1 MFYLFRCYFDKSIQI
16 KCFLPL
22 WKNSKI
28 KLNQLVKIMNYL
40 NLLMDVEQISNIV
53 NITCTVLFASIL
65 VILVLC
71 FLRGLLRGWKRG
83 TYNLIFILILVTV
96 ALLTLN
102 PIAKAMGTIDISF
115 IGSPQSV
122 TSGDVTFTFEVTTLQ
137 PTIQDFFVQFFKAS
151 GYAASPKD
159 IVSYSTALS
168 YSVIKLVLIL
178 IDAIL
183 IFTLG
188 LFFIFLMWHIA
199 FKRITPKDKRKKK
212 SLRLV
217 SAFEEVVVGGVALT
231 MFLTPLTGLVN
242 SLAYNANLDK
252 KEADKNEY
260 ASLVYGVLESYK
272 NSVFS
277 NVFFSYAK
285 QDGKQSLDAQLLN
298 FLTETKVDD
307 YSTSLVKEVGSAA
320 NLASTLVNSG
330 LLSLVGGQELSWRL
344 FFASSSIPTVLT
356 YLADMDLVKVA
367 LPVVITILTNMD
379 QTKSILGE
387 DTVNYLSQSN
397 IDWSKELKNLAS
409 IYTKLVDADLFQVLV
424 EEESKTPI
432 FDLSYLFDMFDDEAN
447 KASFNEALDFADTE
461 LSRHLIAGLMYSLC
475 QKDENK
481 KDDDSSTIQLVDF
494 MPKNNEG
501 NIDYS
506 SFASFSWMNE
516 LKIVYDSFYSLVQI
530 NPTQM
535 KEVFDCFG
543 KIETSTSNR
552 KNATGDTSSLIS
564 DQFSKKISNFLI
576 DNIDKVTD
584 PIIGD
589 VTKVD
594 KNGVSTSS
602 NKCLLDSSLLSNAL
616 PEIVPMLENSLKG
629 SVEGIDLSSAQASLI
644 DTSNNKSIRGN
655 FKNEFNSIFSVIKDF
670 AKTTSGKAFIKD
682 IDHMPGINFDPT
694 GKLYSIDSDLVDALA
709 TGLANIDNSL
719 IVKELIPSYVDSLL
733 SNNESL
739 NEFFPSGLNTRVSSL
754 GSEVGKIIRLVGD
767 CPNLIR
773 LASNGSFSSLDS
785 IMDFLK
791 NNGDEMKLLL
801 KTVCSSKLLFAP
813 STQEDDPGISSES
826 IADFINNL
834 TKGFKENLFTAEDIK
849 NAKDSNGSLDNEI
862 DAMVDVLI
870 ELAKSGV
877 ASSLTNLNS
886 SYSDSI
892 NTLSKLDIESTFSKI
907 DESILMKKM
916 LSNLLDEGLN
926 TILGEDKGD
935 VSFNNVTSWKE
946 EGKAIQNII
955 NLASKGLDLSS
966 LDFFSSGELL
976 TKMLKALANSG
987 IFTHEG
993 EYIFPEFLYNKII
1006 NSLDK
1011 TSLEYFADKGAD
1023 LNSLSKEEAT
1033 TVFKES
1039 LVQYKNNKSDF
1050 IDVELNKICSVL
1062 TDISSLGGLDS
1073 ITDLTSDL
1081 SRIKLEKILSNI
1093 ASSSTLGRV
1102 LLYNGMNKA
1111 ISNLPSAG
1119 GISFKKVNCDFFYD
1133 ESTSPDDKKD
1143 EVRNVMHILSLVYD
1157 SGLIKD
1163 GSMDLSK
1170 LNIDSISVEFFL
1182 KPLLT
1187 EIKDSKLFGVNS
1199 ASVVASSDENE
1210 GTLFGDLI
1218 LTLIDK
1224 STLYGDI
1231 GLDANLNGHTN
1242 LTKVKLVNNVTNW
1255 DNEIDS
1261 ICSVLNSLQESPLL
1275 TIGSDGSINV
1285 DTDLLTEPSEFFGYD
1300 EISKNNN
1307 KTKLTDLL
1315 NDITDS
1321 ELLGYALPNKIESI
1335 LFVVEPDES
1344 HSNVNHIV
1352 GDSGFTNDFLWASD
1366 PYFTRTSDGGYDRYS
1381 KAEINNLVDLFYNLS
1396 YCEGLNGDNIKSIDP
1411 THLTKGLE
1419 AMSKCG
1425 IFNSTEGVRE
1435 EDKAVV
1441 SSGPYDYAKTVFI
1454 NSDPLTCFQAVMV
1467 KFINTDSLEPYIYNE
1482 ANKVDKA
1489 ASYTTSQDKV
1499 ISQVKAN
1506 FSERYSSITN
1516 KTTDH
1521 LAELSAFYSA
1531 LLSADEKDMFKSDNK
1546 IDFDNVSSDG
1556 LSILFKAL
1564 DECSFYQD
1572 VIPNA
1577 MYELFKGDTYE
1588 IPGIK
1593 LGRANCFVKYETGFS
1608 ETDWE
1613 NELDL
1618 ICSILPLIRDNKDA
1632 LANAS
1637 TTLEN
1642 LDPLLLR
1649 SLMYDFSES
1658 AIFHYDGNCLN
1669 PDSSDALKGDLT
1681 VFEQLVY
1688 YIYDNSG
1695 LAEKAFS
1702 ISSDGASYLSSTYEN
1717 KLHDRITSFTG
1728 SWMDEINHLTYGY
1741 DGTKE
1746 YGLIFDANRYGLLK
1760 PKTSGTAGE
1769 TSIDLD
1775 KDVLKTLSPTKIKA
1789 LFHDMNGLAIVEDAL
1804 SNTISDLLANT
1815 GLNDKS
1821 IIEFD
1826 IANSTYYD
1834 FSSYYLEENTPS
1846 INKITFDSSN
1856 GKYSFKFKTGEDFT
1870 SKLTINDLGSNKY
1883 EAITKD
1889 LRNPFTLEGVSSGVI
1904 SNVHVYFDTA
1914 IYSLTREQLETKD
1927 IAAIGS
1933 LLESMFTVTNPAT
1946 GEGKYFDFN
1955 DKSTTDPT
1963 RNNDFRDFIHEGHS
1977 TKGILDVLNNSTIYS
1992 AKFNFDG
1999 TDAKVGEDATNTTF
2013 ASRGLVFNNI
2023 LEVTVKFG
2031 TIDVKV
2037 SMASNF
2043 DGSNQYEK
2051 AENITKLFGKFNM
2064 TKEAD
2069 FFDKQIFSSSIFQ
2082 AYLDTADG
2090 ATDSTTFATYNA
2102 VLGGIAKG
2110 SATDP
2115 TLKYVNIIDYLKCLN
2130 SNESNFAKEILAGQ
2144 LDHYMKLNVANI
2156 NRYTV
2161 GGSLSNPL
2169 AARSSFISSTTFT
2182 SFKENNYAKLDENAL
2197 NGLSKMINL
2206 LFDLANSNKAVTYLG
2221 DINDTN
2227 RHYVDLVYLGSIYD
2241 LLVAKGIYVANTND
2255 MFDIKGNT
2263 NYMDGVSGQVFKY
2276 SSVAS
2281 IISAS

>member
-1 MFYLFRCYFDKSIQI
+1 
-16 KCFLPL
+16 
-22 WKNSKI
+22 
-28 KLNQLVKIMNYL
+28 MNYL
-40 NLLMDVEQISNIV
+40 NLLMDVEQVSNIV
-53 NITCTVLFASIL
+53 NITCTALFASIL
-65 VILVLC
+65 VILALC

-102 PIAKAMGTIDISF
+102 PIAKAIGTIDISF
-115 IGSPQSV
+115 IGSPQTV

-137 PTIQDFFVQFFKAS
+137 ATIQDFFVQFFKAS

-188 LFFIFLMWHIA
+188 LLFIFLMWHIA
-199 FKRITPKDKRKKK
+199 FKRFTPKDKRKKK

-217 SAFEEVVVGGVALT
+217 SAFEEVVVGGIALT

-242 SLAYNANLDK
+242 SMAYNADLDK

-285 QDGKQSLDAQLLN
+285 QDGKQSLDTQLLN
-298 FLTETKVDD
+298 FLTETKVED

-330 LLSLVGGQELSWRL
+330 FLSLLGGQELSWRL

-397 IDWSKELKNLAS
+397 VDWSKELKNLAS

-432 FDLSYLFDMFDDEAN
+432 FDLSYLFDMFDNESN
-447 KASFNEALDFADTE
+447 KVAFNEAIDFADTE

-481 KDDDSSTIQLVDF
+481 KDSDPSTIQLVDF

-530 NPTQM
+530 NPVEM

-543 KIETSTSNR
+543 RIETSSSNR
-552 KNATGDTSSLIS
+552 KNASGGAGSLIS
-564 DQFSKKISNFLI
+564 NQFSKKISNFLI

-594 KNGVSTSS
+594 GNGVSTSS

-629 SVEGIDLSSAQASLI
+629 STPGIDLSGAQASLT
-644 DTSNNKSIRGN
+644 DTSYNKSIRGN

-682 IDHMPGINFDPT
+682 IDHMPGINFDPA

-709 TGLANIDNSL
+709 TGLSNIDNSL
-719 IVKELIPSYVDSLL
+719 IVRELIPSYVDSLL

-739 NEFFPSGLNTRVSSL
+739 KEFFPSGINTRLSSL

-801 KTVCSSKLLFAP
+801 NTVCSSKLLFAP
-813 STQEDDPGISSES
+813 STSEDDPGIDSSS

-877 ASSLTNLNS
+877 ASSLSELGS
-886 SYSDSI
+886 SYSSSI
-892 NTLSKLDIESTFSKI
+892 NTLSKLNIESTFSKI
-907 DESILMKKM
+907 DESSLMKKM
-916 LSNLLDEGLN
+916 LSKVLDDGLN
-926 TILGEDKGD
+926 TILGEDRGN
-935 VSFNNVTSWKE
+935 VSFENVTSWKE

-976 TKMLKALANSG
+976 TEMLKALAGSG
-987 IFTHEG
+987 IFVHEG
-993 EYIFPEFLYNKII
+993 EYIFPEFLYNKIV

-1023 LNSLSKEEAT
+1023 LNTLSKEEAT

-1039 LVQYKNNKSDF
+1039 LLQYKNDKDGF
-1050 IDVELNKICSVL
+1050 IGANGELNKICDVL
-1062 TDISSLGGLDS
+1062 KGISSLGGLDS
-1073 ITDLTSDL
+1073 LTDLTSDL
-1081 SRIKLEKILSNI
+1081 SRIKLEKILKNI

-1111 ISNLPSAG
+1111 ISNLPSAE
-1119 GISFKKVNCDFFYD
+1119 GIHFSKANCDFFYN
-1133 ESTSPDDKKD
+1133 EFTTAKQKED
-1143 EVRNVMHILSLVYD
+1143 EVRNVMNILSLVYD

-1170 LNIDSISVEFFL
+1170 LNIDSISVDFFL
-1182 KPLLT
+1182 KPLLDG
-1187 EIKDSKLFGVNS
+1187 IKDSRILGVNS

-1224 STLYGDI
+1224 STLYDLSYYSNLEASKDDKVPALTKKN
-1231 GLDANLNGHTN
+1231 GLDEHINSHTT
-1242 LTKVKLVNNVTNW
+1242 LTKVSIVNGVGVTSW
-1255 DNEIDS
+1255 DKEIES
-1261 ICSVLNSLQESPLL
+1261 ICDILKGLQDSPMLDGTNINTSLLSKP
-1275 TIGSDGSINV
+1275 SD
-1285 DTDLLTEPSEFFGYD
+1285 FFGYD
-1300 EISKNNN
+1300 N
-1307 KTKLTDLL
+1307 KEKSANRDNLEDLL
-1315 NDITDS
+1315 TKISNS
-1321 ELLGYALPNKIESI
+1321 KLLGYALPNKIETI
-1335 LFVVEPDES
+1335 LFRVGPDGQ
-1344 HSNVNHIV
+1344 HFNVNHIV
-1352 GDSGFTNDFLWASD
+1352 GNAAFKNDFLWASD
-1366 PYFTRTSDGGYDRYS
+1366 PYFTRTVDGKNYERYS
-1381 KAEINNLVDLFYNLS
+1381 NVEINNLVDLFYNLS
-1396 YCEGLNGDNIKSIDP
+1396 YCDGLDGNNLKSIDP
-1411 THLTKGLE
+1411 THLTKGLK
-1419 AMSKCG
+1419 AMSKTG
-1425 IFNSTEGVRE
+1425 VFNSKEGVRE
-1435 EDKAVV
+1435 EDKTGTIYYEYTSPYGRLDVV
-1441 SSGPYDYAKTVFI
+1441 KLFDENKM
-1454 NSDPLTCFQAVMV
+1454 TCFQAVMS
-1467 KFINTDSLEPYIYNE
+1467 KFVDTDSLHDYLWNS
-1482 ANKVDKA
+1482 ANPGDT
-1489 ASYTTSQDKV
+1489 SYTSINDKV
-1499 ISQVKAN
+1499 IGLVKNVFKNKYDSGN
-1506 FSERYSSITN
+1506 FIESD
-1516 KTTDH
+1516 KKLD
-1521 LAELSAFYSA
+1521 ELSKFYSD
-1531 LLSADEKDMFKSDNK
+1531 LLNADEKDIFKSDNT
-1546 IDFDNVSSDG
+1546 IDFDNVSSEG
-1556 LSILFKAL
+1556 LSALFKAL
-1564 DECSFYQD
+1564 NKCSFYQD

-1577 MYELFKGDTYE
+1577 MYELFQGTTYE
-1588 IPGIK
+1588 IPGID
-1593 LGRANCFVKYETGFS
+1593 LARANCFVKYKTSSNPGLSNEEWAG
-1608 ETDWE
+1608 
-1613 NELDL
+1613 ELDL
-1618 ICSILPLIRDNKDA
+1618 ICSILPLIRDNKTA

-1637 TTLEN
+1637 KTLEN

-1658 AIFHYDGNCLN
+1658 YVFHNNGDCLN
-1669 PDSSDALKGDLT
+1669 EGTSGDLKDDLT

-1702 ISSDGASYLSSTYEN
+1702 ISSDGAKYLDSIGTNPKYTYKN
-1717 KLHDRITSFTG
+1717 KLHDRIISFTG

-1746 YGLIFDANRYGLLK
+1746 YGLIYDANRHQLLK
-1760 PKTSGTAGE
+1760 KTGSSSNGP
-1769 TSIDLD
+1769 IDIS
-1775 KDVLKTLSPTKIKA
+1775 KDTLKTLEPEKITD

-1804 SNTISDLLANT
+1804 SDTLSDLLENT

-1826 IANSTYYD
+1826 MLNSTSYD
-1834 FSSYYLEENTPS
+1834 FSDYYLEENTPS
-1846 INKITFDSSN
+1846 INRITFDSSN
-1856 GKYSFKFKTGEDFT
+1856 GKYSVKFITGEELNPV
-1870 SKLTINDLGSNKY
+1870 LTVNDLGSNKY
-1883 EAITKD
+1883 EVITKD
-1889 LRNPFTLEGVSSGVI
+1889 LRNPFTLEGVEGGVI

-1914 IYSLTREQLETKD
+1914 IYSLTREQLAKKD

-1933 LLESMFTVTNPAT
+1933 LLKDMYDPASH
-1946 GEGKYFDFN
+1946 KYFDFN
-1955 DKSTTDPT
+1955 AKSTIDTT
-1963 RNNDFRDFIHEGHS
+1963 RNKDFRDFRHEGHS
-1977 TKGILDVLNNSTIYS
+1977 TKGIFDLLKDSTIYS
-1992 AKFNFDG
+1992 GEFNFDG
-1999 TDAKVGEDATNTTF
+1999 TSVKVGGDATKTTF
-2013 ASRGLVFNNI
+2013 ASRGLVFDNI
-2023 LEVTVKFG
+2023 LEVTVDFNE
-2031 TIDVKV
+2031 TKV
-2037 SMASNF
+2037 PVSLASNF
-2043 DGSNQYEK
+2043 DGANKYKKSEK
-2051 AENITKLFGKFNM
+2051 ITEIFGKSNM
-2064 TKEAD
+2064 ADEAK
-2069 FFDKQIFSSSIFQ
+2069 FFDEQIFSSSIFQ
-2082 AYLDTADG
+2082 AYLDTAST
-2090 ATDSTTFATYNA
+2090 AADSATFATYNG
-2102 VLGGIAKG
+2102 VLGAIAKG
-2110 SATDP
+2110 NATDP
-2115 TLKYVNIIDYLKCLN
+2115 TLKDVNIINYLKDFN
-2130 SNESNFAKEILAGQ
+2130 NYDSNLGKELLAGQ
-2144 LDHYMKLNVANI
+2144 LDHYMELNVANI
-2156 NRYTV
+2156 NRYALG

-2182 SFKENNYAKLDENAL
+2182 SFKENNYAKLDEIAL
-2197 NGLSKMINL
+2197 NGLSSMINL
-2206 LFDLANSNKAVTYLG
+2206 LYDLFDKTGSVKDYSYLG
-2221 DINDTN
+2221 KIKDSN

-2241 LLVAKGIYVANTND
+2241 ILATKGIYTANKND
-2255 MFDIKGNT
+2255 MFDLNNPT
-2263 NYMDGVSGQVFKY
+2263 NYFKDASGKVFSY

>member
-1 MFYLFRCYFDKSIQI
+1 
-16 KCFLPL
+16 
-22 WKNSKI
+22 
-28 KLNQLVKIMNYL
+28 MNYL
-40 NLLMDVEQISNIV
+40 NLLMDVEQINNIV
-53 NITCTVLFASIL
+53 NITCTALFASIL

-102 PIAKAMGTIDISF
+102 PIAKAIGTIDISF
-115 IGSPQSV
+115 IGSPQTV

-137 PTIQDFFVQFFKAS
+137 LTIQDFFVQFFKAS

-188 LFFIFLMWHIA
+188 SLFIFLMWHIV
-199 FKRITPKDKRKKK
+199 FKRFTPKDKRKKK

-242 SLAYNANLDK
+242 SMAYNADLDK

-285 QDGKQSLDAQLLN
+285 QDGKQSLDTQLLN
-298 FLTETKVDD
+298 FLTETKVED

-330 LLSLVGGQELSWRL
+330 FLSLLGGQELSWRL

-397 IDWSKELKNLAS
+397 VDWSKELKNLAS

-432 FDLSYLFDMFDDEAN
+432 FDLSYLFDMFDDESN
-447 KASFNEALDFADTE
+447 KVAFNEALDFADTE
-461 LSRHLIAGLMYSLC
+461 LSKHIIAGLMYSLC

-481 KDDDSSTIQLVDF
+481 KDSDPSTIQLVDF
-494 MPKNNEG
+494 MPKNSEG

-530 NPTQM
+530 NPEEM

-543 KIETSTSNR
+543 RIETSTSNR
-552 KNATGDTSSLIS
+552 KNASGGAASLIS

-576 DNIDKVTD
+576 DNIDKITD

-594 KNGVSTSS
+594 GNGVSTSS

-629 SVEGIDLSSAQASLI
+629 SIKGIDLSSAQSSLI

-670 AKTTSGKAFIKD
+670 VKTTSGKAFIKD
-682 IDHMPGINFDPT
+682 IDHMPGINFDPA

-709 TGLANIDNSL
+709 TGLSNIDNSL

-733 SNNESL
+733 SSNESL
-739 NEFFPSGLNTRVSSL
+739 KEFFPSGINTRLSSL

-813 STQEDDPGISSES
+813 STSEDDPGIDSSS

-877 ASSLTNLNS
+877 ASSLSELGS
-886 SYSDSI
+886 SYSSSI
-892 NTLSKLDIESTFSKI
+892 NTLSKLNIESTFSKI
-907 DESILMKKM
+907 DESSLMKKM
-916 LSNLLDEGLN
+916 LSNVLDDGLN
-926 TILGEDKGD
+926 TILGEDRGN
-935 VSFNNVTSWKE
+935 VSFENVTSWKE

-976 TKMLKALANSG
+976 TEMLKALAGSG

-1023 LNSLSKEEAT
+1023 LNTLSKEEAT

-1039 LVQYKNNKSDF
+1039 LLQYKNNKDGF
-1050 IDVELNKICSVL
+1050 IGDELNKICDVL
-1062 TDISSLGGLDS
+1062 KGISSLGGLDS
-1073 ITDLTSDL
+1073 LTDLTSDL
-1081 SRIKLEKILSNI
+1081 SRIKLEKILKNI

-1119 GISFKKVNCDFFYD
+1119 GIHFSKTNCDFFYN
-1133 ESTSPDDKKD
+1133 ESTTAKDKIA
-1143 EVRNVMHILSLVYD
+1143 EVSNVMNILSLVYD

-1182 KPLLT
+1182 NPLLNG
-1187 EIKDSKLFGVNS
+1187 IKDSKILGVNS
-1199 ASVVASSDENE
+1199 ASVVASSNENE

-1224 STLYGDI
+1224 STLYGDS
-1231 GLDANLNGHTN
+1231 GLDANINRYTN

-1255 DNEIDS
+1255 NDEIDN
-1261 ICSVLNSLQESPLL
+1261 ICKVLSNLQESPLL
-1275 TIGSDGSINV
+1275 KIGSDGSINV
-1285 DTDLLTEPSEFFGYD
+1285 DTDLLAKPGEFFGYD
-1300 EISKNNN
+1300 ETTKANN
-1307 KTKLTDLL
+1307 KTKLADLL
-1315 NDITDS
+1315 NNITDS

-1335 LFVVEPDES
+1335 LFVVQSDGS

-1352 GDSGFTNDFLWASD
+1352 GDSEFTNDFLWASD
-1366 PYFTRTSDGGYDRYS
+1366 PYFTRTADGSYNRYS
-1381 KAEINNLVDLFYNLS
+1381 KDEINNLVDLFYNLS

-1425 IFNSTEGVRE
+1425 IFNFTAGVRE
-1435 EDKAVV
+1435 EDKAVIN
-1441 SSGPYDYAKTVFI
+1441 SGPYDYAKKVFI

-1467 KFINTDSLEPYIYNE
+1467 RFINTDSLEPYIYNPD
-1482 ANKVDKA
+1482 NPVDKGA
-1489 ASYTTSQDKV
+1489 AYSTSIEKV
-1499 ISQVKAN
+1499 ISQVKTS

-1516 KTTDH
+1516 KTTSH
-1521 LAELSAFYSA
+1521 LDELSKFYSD
-1531 LLSADEKDMFKSDNK
+1531 LLSADEKDIFKSDNT
-1546 IDFDNVSSDG
+1546 IDFDNVSSEG
-1556 LSILFKAL
+1556 LSALFKAL
-1564 DECSFYQD
+1564 NKCSFYQD

-1577 MYELFKGDTYE
+1577 MYELFQGTTYE
-1588 IPGIK
+1588 IPGID
-1593 LGRANCFVKYETGFS
+1593 LARANCFVKYKISSNPGLSDEEWAG
-1608 ETDWE
+1608 
-1613 NELDL
+1613 ELDL
-1618 ICSILPLIRDNKDA
+1618 ICSILPLIRDNKTA

-1637 TTLEN
+1637 KTLEN

-1658 AIFHYDGNCLN
+1658 YVFHNNGVCLN
-1669 PDSSDALKGDLT
+1669 EGTSGDLKDDLT

-1702 ISSDGASYLSSTYEN
+1702 ISSDGAKYLDSIGTNPKYTYKN
-1717 KLHDRITSFTG
+1717 KLHDRIISFTG

-1746 YGLIFDANRYGLLK
+1746 YGLIYDANRHQLLK
-1760 PKTSGTAGE
+1760 KTGSSSNGP
-1769 TSIDLD
+1769 IDIS
-1775 KDVLKTLSPTKIKA
+1775 KDTLKTLEPEKITD
-1789 LFHDMNGLAIVEDAL
+1789 LFNDMNGLAIVEDAL
-1804 SNTISDLLANT
+1804 SDTLSDLLENT

-1826 IANSTYYD
+1826 MLNSTSYD
-1834 FSSYYLEENTPS
+1834 FSDYYLEENTPS
-1846 INKITFDSSN
+1846 INRITFDSSN
-1856 GKYSFKFKTGEDFT
+1856 GKYSVKFITGEELNPV
-1870 SKLTINDLGSNKY
+1870 LTVNDLGSNKY
-1883 EAITKD
+1883 EVITKD
-1889 LRNPFTLEGVSSGVI
+1889 LRNPFTLEGVEGGVI

-1914 IYSLTREQLETKD
+1914 IYSLTREQLAKKD

-1933 LLESMFTVTNPAT
+1933 LLKDMYDPKKHE
-1946 GEGKYFDFN
+1946 YFDFN
-1955 DKSTTDPT
+1955 AKSTIDTT
-1963 RNNDFRDFIHEGHS
+1963 RNKDFRDFRHEGHS
-1977 TKGILDVLNNSTIYS
+1977 TKGIFDLLKDSTIYS
-1992 AKFNFDG
+1992 GEFNFDG
-1999 TDAKVGEDATNTTF
+1999 TDVKVGRDATKTTF

-2023 LEVTVKFG
+2023 LEVTVDFNE
-2031 TIDVKV
+2031 TKV
-2037 SMASNF
+2037 PVSLASNF
-2043 DGSNQYEK
+2043 DGANKYKKSEK
-2051 AENITKLFGKFNM
+2051 ITEIFGKSNM
-2064 TKEAD
+2064 ADEAK
-2069 FFDKQIFSSSIFQ
+2069 FFDEQIFSSSIFQ

-2090 ATDSTTFATYNA
+2090 ATDSGTFAACN
-2102 VLGGIAKG
+2102 VILGGIAMGG
-2110 SATDP
+2110 SDDLKNVNIVNY
-2115 TLKYVNIIDYLKCLN
+2115 LKYLN

-2156 NRYTV
+2156 NRYTH
-2161 GGSLSNPL
+2161 GGSLSNPS
-2169 AARSSFISSTTFT
+2169 ASRYSFISSTTFT
-2182 SFKENNYAKLDENAL
+2182 PFKENNYAQLNDETL
-2197 NGLSKMINL
+2197 TGLSKMINL
-2206 LFDLANSNKAVTYLG
+2206 LYDLVKSNKNISYLNEI
-2221 DINDTN
+2221 DAYNSKN

-2241 LLVAKGIYVANTND
+2241 AITAKGMYTANTND

-2263 NYMDGVSGQVFKY
+2263 NYMDGISGKEFSY
-2276 SSVAS
+2276 SNVAS
-2281 IISAS
+2281 VISAS

>member
-1 MFYLFRCYFDKSIQI
+1 
-16 KCFLPL
+16 
-22 WKNSKI
+22 
-28 KLNQLVKIMNYL
+28 MNYL
-40 NLLMDVEQISNIV
+40 NLLIDVEQISNIV

-83 TYNLIFILILVTV
+83 TYNLIFILILVTI

-102 PIAKAMGTIDISF
+102 PIAKAIGTMDISF
-115 IGSPQSV
+115 IGSPQTV

-188 LFFIFLMWHIA
+188 LLFIFLMWHIA

-217 SAFEEVVVGGVALT
+217 SAFEEVVVGGIALT

-242 SLAYNANLDK
+242 SMAYNVNLDK

-285 QDGKQSLDAQLLN
+285 QDGKQSLDTQLLN
-298 FLTETKVDD
+298 FLTETKVED

-330 LLSLVGGQELSWRL
+330 FLSLLGGQELSWRL

-397 IDWSKELKNLAS
+397 VDWSKELKNLAS

-432 FDLSYLFDMFDDEAN
+432 FDLSYLFDMFDDESN
-447 KASFNEALDFADTE
+447 KAAFNEALDFADTE

-481 KDDDSSTIQLVDF
+481 KDADPSTIQLVDF

-530 NPTQM
+530 NPNEM

-552 KNATGDTSSLIS
+552 KNAAGDTASLIS

-629 SVEGIDLSSAQASLI
+629 SIGGLDLSGAQSSLI

-682 IDHMPGINFDPT
+682 IGHMPGINFDPA

-709 TGLANIDNSL
+709 TGLSNIDNSL

-739 NEFFPSGLNTRVSSL
+739 NEFFPSGINTRVSSL

-773 LASNGSFSSLDS
+773 LASSGSFSSLDS

-813 STQEDDPGISSES
+813 STEEDDPGVSSES

-849 NAKDSNGSLDNEI
+849 NAKDSKGSLDNEI

-877 ASSLTNLNS
+877 ASSLSELGS
-886 SYSDSI
+886 SYSSSI
-892 NTLSKLDIESTFSKI
+892 NTLSKLDVESTFSKI
-907 DESILMKKM
+907 DESSLMKKM
-916 LSNLLDEGLN
+916 LTGILDDGLN
-926 TILGEDKGD
+926 TILGEDRGN
-935 VSFNNVTSWKE
+935 VSFENVTSWKD

-976 TKMLKALANSG
+976 TEMLKALAGSG

-1011 TSLEYFADKGAD
+1011 SSLEYFADKGAD
-1023 LNSLSKEEAT
+1023 LNTLSKEEAT

-1039 LVQYKNNKSDF
+1039 LLQYKNDKDGF
-1050 IDVELNKICSVL
+1050 IGANGELNKICNVL
-1062 TDISSLGGLDS
+1062 KDISSLGGLDS
-1073 ITDLTSDL
+1073 LTDLTSDL
-1081 SRIKLEKILSNI
+1081 SRIKLEKILKNI

-1111 ISNLPSAG
+1111 ISNLPSAE
-1119 GISFKKVNCDFFYD
+1119 GIHFSKVNCDFFYD
-1133 ESTSPDDKKD
+1133 ESTLPDAKVD
-1143 EVRNVMHILSLVYD
+1143 EIKNVMNILSLVYD

-1170 LNIDSISVEFFL
+1170 LNIDSISVDFFL
-1182 KPLLT
+1182 YPLING
-1187 EIKDSKLFGVNS
+1187 IKDSKILGVNS
-1199 ASVVASSDENE
+1199 ASVVASSNENE

-1224 STLYGDI
+1224 STLYGDV
-1231 GLDANLNGHTN
+1231 GLDVNLNKYTK
-1242 LTKVKLVNNVTNW
+1242 LTKVQLVKNVTNW
-1255 DNEIDS
+1255 DNEITK
-1261 ICSVLNSLQESPLL
+1261 ICEVLSNLQESPLL
-1275 TIGSDGSINV
+1275 KIGSDGSINV
-1285 DTDLLTEPSEFFGYD
+1285 DIDSLAKPGEFFGYD
-1300 EISKNNN
+1300 ETTKANN
-1307 KTKLTDLL
+1307 KTKLTELL
-1315 NDITDS
+1315 NNITDS

-1335 LFVVEPDES
+1335 LFVVQSDGS

-1352 GDSGFTNDFLWASD
+1352 GDSEFTNDFLWASD
-1366 PYFTRTSDGGYDRYS
+1366 PYFTRTADGSYNRYS
-1381 KAEINNLVDLFYNLS
+1381 KDEINNLVDLFYNLS

-1425 IFNSTEGVRE
+1425 VFNFTAGVRE
-1435 EDKAVV
+1435 EDKAVIN
-1441 SSGPYDYAKTVFI
+1441 SGPYEYAKKVFI

-1467 KFINTDSLEPYIYNE
+1467 RFVNTDSLEPYIYNPD
-1482 ANKVDKA
+1482 NPVDKGA
-1489 ASYTTSQDKV
+1489 AYSTSEEKV
-1499 ISQVKAN
+1499 IGQVKTS
-1506 FSERYSSITN
+1506 FSEKYSSITN
-1516 KTTDH
+1516 KTTDY
-1521 LAELSAFYSA
+1521 LGELSKFYSN
-1531 LLSADEKDMFKSDNK
+1531 LLNADEKDIFKIDNT
-1546 IDFDNVSSDG
+1546 IDFDNVSSEG
-1556 LSILFKAL
+1556 LSALFKAL
-1564 DECSFYQD
+1564 NKCSFYQD

-1577 MYELFKGDTYE
+1577 MYELFQGTTYE
-1588 IPGIK
+1588 IPGID
-1593 LGRANCFVKYETGFS
+1593 LARANCFVKYKTSSNPGLSDEEWAG
-1608 ETDWE
+1608 
-1613 NELDL
+1613 ELDL
-1618 ICSILPLIRDNKDA
+1618 ICSILPLIRDNKTA

-1658 AIFHYDGNCLN
+1658 YIFHNNGVCLN
-1669 PDSSDALKGDLT
+1669 KGTSGSLKDDLT
-1681 VFEQLVY
+1681 VFQQLVY

-1702 ISSDGASYLSSTYEN
+1702 ISSDGAKYLDSIGINPKYTYKN
-1717 KLHDRITSFTG
+1717 KLHDRIIFFTG

-1746 YGLIFDANRYGLLK
+1746 YGLIYDANRHQLLK
-1760 PKTSGTAGE
+1760 KTGSSSNGP
-1769 TSIDLD
+1769 IDIS
-1775 KDVLKTLSPTKIKA
+1775 KDTLKTLEPEKITD

-1804 SNTISDLLANT
+1804 SDTLSDLLENT

-1826 IANSTYYD
+1826 MANSTYYD

-1846 INKITFDSSN
+1846 INRITFDSSN
-1856 GKYSFKFKTGEDFT
+1856 GKYSVKFITGEELNRV
-1870 SKLTINDLGSNKY
+1870 LTVNDLGSNKY

-1889 LRNPFTLEGVSSGVI
+1889 LRNPFTLEGVDGGVI

-1914 IYSLTREQLETKD
+1914 IYSLSRQQLAEKD
-1927 IAAIGS
+1927 IEAIGS
-1933 LLESMFTVTNPAT
+1933 LLGSMFKVTNTAT
-1946 GEGKYFDFN
+1946 GEGEYFDFN
-1955 DKSTTDPT
+1955 DKSTADPT
-1963 RNNDFRDFIHEGHS
+1963 RNKDFRDFIHEGHS
-1977 TKGILDVLNNSTIYS
+1977 TKGIFDLLNNSTIYS
-1992 AKFNFDG
+1992 GKFNFDG
-1999 TDAKVGEDATNTTF
+1999 TDVKVGEDITKTTF

-2031 TIDVKV
+2031 TTDVKV
-2037 SMASNF
+2037 SMASNI
-2043 DGSNQYEK
+2043 DGANKYEK
-2051 AENITKLFGKFNM
+2051 ARKIASIFANSNM
-2064 TKEAD
+2064 ANEAK
-2069 FFDKQIFSSSIFQ
+2069 FFDEQIFSSSIFQ

-2090 ATDSTTFATYNA
+2090 ATDSSTFATYNGI
-2102 VLGGIAKG
+2102 LGEISKG
-2110 SATDP
+2110 SAGNP
-2115 TLKYVNIIDYLKCLN
+2115 TLTDATLKDVNIIDYLKYLN
-2130 SNESNFAKEILAGQ
+2130 SNESNFAKELLAGQ
-2144 LDHYMKLNVANI
+2144 LDHYMELNVANI
-2156 NRYTV
+2156 NRYTG

-2169 AARSSFISSTTFT
+2169 AARSSFISSTTFI
-2182 SFKENNYAKLDENAL
+2182 SFKEGDYAQLNDETL
-2197 NGLSKMINL
+2197 TGLSKMINL
-2206 LFDLANSNKAVTYLG
+2206 LYDLVNSNKDVSYIGTVDG
-2221 DINDTN
+2221 
-2227 RHYVDLVYLGSIYD
+2227 HYADLVYLGSIYD
-2241 LLVAKGIYVANTND
+2241 LLVAKGIYIANKDD
-2255 MFDIKGNT
+2255 MFDLNNPT
-2263 NYMDGVSGQVFKY
+2263 NYFKDASGQVFSY

>member
-1 MFYLFRCYFDKSIQI
+1 
-16 KCFLPL
+16 
-22 WKNSKI
+22 
-28 KLNQLVKIMNYL
+28 MNYL
-40 NLLMDVEQISNIV
+40 NLLMDVEQVSNIV

-102 PIAKAMGTIDISF
+102 PIAKAIGTIDISF
-115 IGSPQSV
+115 IGSPQTV

-188 LFFIFLMWHIA
+188 SLFIFLMWHII
-199 FKRITPKDKRKKK
+199 FKRFTPKDKRKKK

-217 SAFEEVVVGGVALT
+217 SAFEEVVVGGIALT

-242 SLAYNANLDK
+242 SMAYNVNLDK

-285 QDGKQSLDAQLLN
+285 QDGKQSLDTQLLN

-330 LLSLVGGQELSWRL
+330 FLSLLGGQELSWRL

-432 FDLSYLFDMFDDEAN
+432 FDLSYLFDMFDNESN
-447 KASFNEALDFADTE
+447 KAAFNEALDFADTE
-461 LSRHLIAGLMYSLC
+461 LSKHLIAGLMYSLC

-481 KDDDSSTIQLVDF
+481 KDSDPSTIQLVDF

-530 NPTQM
+530 NPMQM

-543 KIETSTSNR
+543 KIETSTANR
-552 KNATGDTSSLIS
+552 KNASGGAGSLIS

-576 DNIDKVTD
+576 DNIDKITN

-602 NKCLLDSSLLSNAL
+602 NKCLVDSSLLSNAL

-629 SVEGIDLSSAQASLI
+629 SIDGIDLSSAQSSLI

-682 IDHMPGINFDPT
+682 IDHMPGINFDPA

-709 TGLANIDNSL
+709 TGLSNIDNSL
-719 IVKELIPSYVDSLL
+719 IVRELIPSYVDSLL

-739 NEFFPSGLNTRVSSL
+739 KEFFPSGINTRLSSL

-773 LASNGSFSSLDS
+773 LASSGSFSSLDS
-785 IMDFLK
+785 IMEFLK

-813 STQEDDPGISSES
+813 STQEDDPGVSSES

-877 ASSLTNLNS
+877 ASSLSELGS
-886 SYSDSI
+886 SYSSSI
-892 NTLSKLDIESTFSKI
+892 NTLSKLNIESTFSKI
-907 DESILMKKM
+907 DESSLMKKM
-916 LSNLLDEGLN
+916 LSKVLDDGLN
-926 TILGEDKGD
+926 TILGEDRGN
-935 VSFNNVTSWKE
+935 VSFENVTSWKE

-976 TKMLKALANSG
+976 TEMLKALAGSG
-987 IFTHEG
+987 IFVHEG

-1023 LNSLSKEEAT
+1023 LNTLSKEEAT

-1039 LVQYKNNKSDF
+1039 LLQYKNNKTDF
-1050 IDVELNKICSVL
+1050 IDVELNKICDVL
-1062 TDISSLGGLDS
+1062 KGISSLGGLDS
-1073 ITDLTSDL
+1073 LTDLTSDL

-1119 GISFKKVNCDFFYD
+1119 GIHFSKANCDFFYN
-1133 ESTSPDDKKD
+1133 ESTTAKDKID
-1143 EVRNVMHILSLVYD
+1143 EVSNVMNILSLVYD

-1182 KPLLT
+1182 KPLL
-1187 EIKDSKLFGVNS
+1187 EGIKDSKILGVNS
-1199 ASVVASSDENE
+1199 ASVVASSNENE

-1224 STLYGDI
+1224 STLYGDS
-1231 GLDANLNGHTN
+1231 GLDANLNRYTN

-1255 DNEIDS
+1255 NNEITK
-1261 ICSVLNSLQESPLL
+1261 ICEVLSNLQESPLL
-1275 TIGSDGSINV
+1275 KIGSDGSINV
-1285 DTDLLTEPSEFFGYD
+1285 DTDLLAKPGEFFGYD
-1300 EISKNNN
+1300 ETTKANN
-1307 KTKLTDLL
+1307 KTKLADLL
-1315 NDITDS
+1315 NNITDS

-1335 LFVVEPDES
+1335 LFVVQSDGS

-1352 GDSGFTNDFLWASD
+1352 GDSEFTNDFLWASD
-1366 PYFTRTSDGGYDRYS
+1366 PYFTRTADGSYNRYS
-1381 KAEINNLVDLFYNLS
+1381 KDEINNLVDLFYNLS

-1419 AMSKCG
+1419 AMSRSG
-1425 IFNSTEGVRE
+1425 IFNFTAGVRE
-1435 EDKAVV
+1435 EDKAVIN
-1441 SSGPYDYAKTVFI
+1441 SGPYDYAKKVFI

-1467 KFINTDSLEPYIYNE
+1467 RFINTDSLEPYIYNPD
-1482 ANKVDKA
+1482 NPKDKGA
-1489 ASYTTSQDKV
+1489 AYSTSIEKV
-1499 ISQVKAN
+1499 ISQVKTS

-1516 KTTDH
+1516 KTTSH
-1521 LAELSAFYSA
+1521 LDELSKFYSD
-1531 LLSADEKDMFKSDNK
+1531 LLSADEKDIFKSDNT
-1546 IDFDNVSSDG
+1546 IDFDNVSSEG
-1556 LSILFKAL
+1556 LSALFKVL
-1564 DECSFYQD
+1564 NECPFYQD
-1572 VIPNA
+1572 VVPNA
-1577 MYELFKGDTYE
+1577 MYELFKGDIYE
-1588 IPGIK
+1588 IPGID
-1593 LGRANCFVKYETGFS
+1593 LARANCFVKYKTSSNPGLS
-1608 ETDWE
+1608 EEKWAG
-1613 NELDL
+1613 ELDL
-1618 ICSILPLIRDNKDA
+1618 ICSILPLIRDNKTA

-1658 AIFHYDGNCLN
+1658 YIFHNNGVCLN
-1669 PDSSDALKGDLT
+1669 KGTSGSLKDDLT
-1681 VFEQLVY
+1681 VFQQLVY

-1702 ISSDGASYLSSTYEN
+1702 ISSDGAKYLDSIGTNPTYTYKN
-1717 KLHDRITSFTG
+1717 KLHDRIVSFTG

-1746 YGLIFDANRYGLLK
+1746 YGLIYDANRHQLLK
-1760 PKTSGTAGE
+1760 KTGSSSNGP
-1769 TSIDLD
+1769 IDIS
-1775 KDVLKTLSPTKIKA
+1775 KDTLKTLEPEKITD

-1804 SNTISDLLANT
+1804 SDTLSDLLENT

-1826 IANSTYYD
+1826 MLNSTSYD
-1834 FSSYYLEENTPS
+1834 FSDYYLEENTPS
-1846 INKITFDSSN
+1846 INRITFDSSN
-1856 GKYSFKFKTGEDFT
+1856 GKYSVKFITGEELNPV
-1870 SKLTINDLGSNKY
+1870 LTVNDLGSNKY
-1883 EAITKD
+1883 EVITKD
-1889 LRNPFTLEGVSSGVI
+1889 LRNPFTLEGVEGGVI
-1904 SNVHVYFDTA
+1904 TNVHVYFDTA
-1914 IYSLTREQLETKD
+1914 IYSLTREQLAKKD
-1927 IAAIGS
+1927 ITAIGS
-1933 LLESMFTVTNPAT
+1933 LLKDMYDPASH
-1946 GEGKYFDFN
+1946 KYFDFN
-1955 DKSTTDPT
+1955 AKSTIDTT
-1963 RNNDFRDFIHEGHS
+1963 RNKDFRDFRHEGHS
-1977 TKGILDVLNNSTIYS
+1977 TKGIFDLLKDSTIYS
-1992 AKFNFDG
+1992 GEFNFDG
-1999 TDAKVGEDATNTTF
+1999 TDVKVGRDATKTTF

-2023 LEVTVKFG
+2023 LEVTVDFNE
-2031 TIDVKV
+2031 TKV
-2037 SMASNF
+2037 PVSLASNF
-2043 DGSNQYEK
+2043 DGANKYKKSEK
-2051 AENITKLFGKFNM
+2051 ITEIFGKSNM
-2064 TKEAD
+2064 ADEAK
-2069 FFDKQIFSSSIFQ
+2069 FFDEQIFSSSIFQ
-2082 AYLDTADG
+2082 AYLDTAST
-2090 ATDSTTFATYNA
+2090 AADSATFATYNG
-2102 VLGGIAKG
+2102 VLGAIAKG
-2110 SATDP
+2110 NATDP
-2115 TLKYVNIIDYLKCLN
+2115 TLKDVNIINYLKDFN
-2130 SNESNFAKEILAGQ
+2130 NYDSNLGKELLAGQ
-2144 LDHYMKLNVANI
+2144 LDHYMELNVTNI
-2156 NRYTV
+2156 NRYALG

-2169 AARSSFISSTTFT
+2169 AARSSFISSTGFT
-2182 SFKENNYAKLDENAL
+2182 PFKEGDYAQLKDSNVLD
-2197 NGLSKMINL
+2197 GLSKMINL
-2206 LFDLANSNKAVTYLG
+2206 LFDLVNSNKTVTYLG
-2221 DINDTN
+2221 DIKDAN

-2241 LLVAKGIYVANTND
+2241 VITAKGIYTANKND
-2255 MFDIKGNT
+2255 MFDLNNPT
-2263 NYMDGVSGQVFKY
+2263 NYFKDASVQVFSY

>member
-1 MFYLFRCYFDKSIQI
+1 
-16 KCFLPL
+16 
-22 WKNSKI
+22 
-28 KLNQLVKIMNYL
+28 MNYL
-40 NLLMDVEQISNIV
+40 NLLMDVEQVSNIV
-53 NITCTVLFASIL
+53 NITCTALFASIL

-102 PIAKAMGTIDISF
+102 PIAKAIGTMDISF
-115 IGSPQSV
+115 IGSPQTV

-137 PTIQDFFVQFFKAS
+137 ATIQDFFVQFFKAS

-188 LFFIFLMWHIA
+188 LLFIFLMWHIA

-242 SLAYNANLDK
+242 SMAYNADLDK

-285 QDGKQSLDAQLLN
+285 QDGKQSLDTQLLN
-298 FLTETKVDD
+298 FLTETKVED

-330 LLSLVGGQELSWRL
+330 FLSLLGGQELSWRL

-397 IDWSKELKNLAS
+397 VDWSKELKNLAS

-432 FDLSYLFDMFDDEAN
+432 FDLSYLFDMFDNESN
-447 KASFNEALDFADTE
+447 KAAFNEALDFADTE
-461 LSRHLIAGLMYSLC
+461 LSKHLIAGLMYSLC

-481 KDDDSSTIQLVDF
+481 KDSDPSTIQLVDF

-530 NPTQM
+530 NPVEM

-543 KIETSTSNR
+543 RIETSTSNR
-552 KNATGDTSSLIS
+552 KNASGGAASLIS

-594 KNGVSTSS
+594 GNGISTSS

-629 SVEGIDLSSAQASLI
+629 SLEGIDLSEAQSSLI

-682 IDHMPGINFDPT
+682 IDHMPGINFDPA

-709 TGLANIDNSL
+709 TGLSNIDNSL

-739 NEFFPSGLNTRVSSL
+739 NEFFPSGINTRLSSL

-773 LASNGSFSSLDS
+773 LASSGSFSSLDS
-785 IMDFLK
+785 IMEFLK

-813 STQEDDPGISSES
+813 STEEDDPGVSSES

-834 TKGFKENLFTAEDIK
+834 TKGFKENLFTAEDIR

-877 ASSLTNLNS
+877 ASSLSELGS
-886 SYSDSI
+886 SYSSSI
-892 NTLSKLDIESTFSKI
+892 NTLSKLNIESTFSKI
-907 DESILMKKM
+907 DESNLMKKM
-916 LSNLLDEGLN
+916 LSNVLDDGLN
-926 TILGEDKGD
+926 TILGEDRGN
-935 VSFNNVTSWKE
+935 VSFENVTSWKD

-976 TKMLKALANSG
+976 TEMLKALAGSG

-1023 LNSLSKEEAT
+1023 LNTLSKEEAT

-1039 LVQYKNNKSDF
+1039 LLQYKNNKTDF
-1050 IDVELNKICSVL
+1050 IDVELNKICDVL
-1062 TDISSLGGLDS
+1062 KGISSLGGLDS
-1073 ITDLTSDL
+1073 LTDLTSGL
-1081 SRIKLEKILSNI
+1081 SRIKLEKILKSI

-1111 ISNLPSAG
+1111 ISNLPSTE
-1119 GISFKKVNCDFFYD
+1119 GIHFSKANCDFFYN
-1133 ESTSPDDKKD
+1133 ESTTAKDKID
-1143 EVRNVMHILSLVYD
+1143 EVSNVMNILSLVYD

-1182 KPLLT
+1182 NPLLNG
-1187 EIKDSKLFGVNS
+1187 IKDSKILGVNS

-1224 STLYGDI
+1224 STLYGDS
-1231 GLDANLNGHTN
+1231 GLDANLNRYTN

-1255 DNEIDS
+1255 NNEITK
-1261 ICSVLNSLQESPLL
+1261 ICEVLSNLQESPLL
-1275 TIGSDGSINV
+1275 KIGSDGSINV
-1285 DTDLLTEPSEFFGYD
+1285 DTDLLAKPGEFFGYD
-1300 EISKNNN
+1300 ETTKANN
-1307 KTKLTDLL
+1307 KTKLADLL
-1315 NDITDS
+1315 NNITDS

-1335 LFVVEPDES
+1335 LFVVQSDGS

-1352 GDSGFTNDFLWASD
+1352 GDSEFTNDFLWASD
-1366 PYFTRTSDGGYDRYS
+1366 PYFTRTADGSYNRYS
-1381 KAEINNLVDLFYNLS
+1381 KDEINNLVDLFYNLS

-1425 IFNSTEGVRE
+1425 IFNFTAGVRE
-1435 EDKAVV
+1435 EDKAVIN
-1441 SSGPYDYAKTVFI
+1441 SGPYEYAKKVFI

-1467 KFINTDSLEPYIYNE
+1467 RFINTDSLEPYIYNPD
-1482 ANKVDKA
+1482 NPVDIGA
-1489 ASYTTSQDKV
+1489 AYSTSIEKV
-1499 ISQVKAN
+1499 ISQVKTS
-1506 FSERYSSITN
+1506 FSEGYSSITN
-1516 KTTDH
+1516 KTTSH
-1521 LAELSAFYSA
+1521 LDELSKFYSD
-1531 LLSADEKDMFKSDNK
+1531 LLSADEKDIFKSDNT
-1546 IDFDNVSSDG
+1546 IDFDNVSSEG
-1556 LSILFKAL
+1556 LSALFKVL
-1564 DECSFYQD
+1564 NECPFYQD

-1588 IPGIK
+1588 IPGID
-1593 LGRANCFVKYETGFS
+1593 LARANCFVKYKTSSNPGLSDEEWAG
-1608 ETDWE
+1608 
-1613 NELDL
+1613 ELDL
-1618 ICSILPLIRDNKDA
+1618 ICSVLPLVRDNKDA

-1649 SLMYDFSES
+1649 SLMYDFSNS
-1658 AIFHYDGNCLN
+1658 YVFHNNGVCLN
-1669 PDSSDALKGDLT
+1669 EGTSGTLKDDLT

-1702 ISSDGASYLSSTYEN
+1702 ISSDGASYLSSTYTK
-1717 KLHDRITSFTG
+1717 KLHDRIISFTG

-1741 DGTKE
+1741 DGTND
-1746 YGLIFDANRYGLLK
+1746 YGLIYDANRYGLLK
-1760 PKTSGTAGE
+1760 PKASGTAGE
-1769 TSIDLD
+1769 TSIDLG
-1775 KDVLKTLSPTKIKA
+1775 KDVLKTLSPTKIKV
-1789 LFHDMNGLAIVEDAL
+1789 LFNDMNGLTIVEDAL

-1826 IANSTYYD
+1826 MANSTSYSFFD
-1834 FSSYYLEENTPS
+1834 YYLEENTPS
-1846 INKITFDSSN
+1846 INRITFDSVS
-1856 GKYSFKFKTGEDFT
+1856 GDYSIKFKDGIDELKSILAVNHDST
-1870 SKLTINDLGSNKY
+1870 STKY
-1883 EAITKD
+1883 EVITKD
-1889 LRNPFTLEGVSSGVI
+1889 LRNPFKLEGSDI
-1904 SNVHVYFDTA
+1904 TNVHVYFDTA
-1914 IYSLTREQLETKD
+1914 IYSLSRQQLAEKD
-1927 IAAIGS
+1927 IEAIGS
-1933 LLESMFTVTNPAT
+1933 LLDSLFTETNPVT
-1946 GEGKYFDFN
+1946 GEGEYFDFN
-1955 DKSTTDPT
+1955 AKSKTDPT
-1963 RNNDFRDFIHEGHS
+1963 RNNDFRDFRHEGHS
-1977 TKGILDVLNNSTIYS
+1977 TKGIFDLLKDSTIYS
-1992 AKFNFDG
+1992 GKFNFDG
-1999 TDAKVGEDATNTTF
+1999 TDVKVGGDAANTTF
-2013 ASRGLVFNNI
+2013 ASKGLVFNNI
-2023 LEVTVKFG
+2023 MEVTVNLP
-2031 TIDVKV
+2031 TIGSVKV

-2043 DGSNQYEK
+2043 DGANKYEK
-2051 AENITKLFGKFNM
+2051 AKKITSIFETPNINM
-2064 TKEAD
+2064 ANEAK
-2069 FFDKQIFSSSIFQ
+2069 FFDEQIFSSSIFQ

-2090 ATDSTTFATYNA
+2090 ATDSGTFATYNGI
-2102 VLGGIAKG
+2102 LGGIAKG
-2110 SATDP
+2110 SAGNP
-2115 TLKYVNIIDYLKCLN
+2115 TLTDATLKDVNIIDYLKYLN
-2130 SNESNFAKEILAGQ
+2130 SNESNFAKELLAGQ
-2144 LDHYMKLNVANI
+2144 LDHYMQLNVTNI

-2169 AARSSFISSTTFT
+2169 AARSSFISSPTFT
-2182 SFKENNYAKLDENAL
+2182 SFKEGDYAQLKDSNVLD
-2197 NGLSKMINL
+2197 GLSKMINL
-2206 LFDLANSNKAVTYLG
+2206 LFDLVNSNKTVTYLG
-2221 DINDTN
+2221 DIKDAN

-2241 LLVAKGIYVANTND
+2241 LLVTKGIYVANKND
-2255 MFDIKGNT
+2255 MFDLNNPT
-2263 NYMDGVSGQVFKY
+2263 NYFKDASGQVFSY

>member
-1 MFYLFRCYFDKSIQI
+1 
-16 KCFLPL
+16 
-22 WKNSKI
+22 
-28 KLNQLVKIMNYL
+28 MNYL
-40 NLLMDVEQISNIV
+40 NLLMDVEQVSNIV
-53 NITCTVLFASIL
+53 NITCTALFASIL

-102 PIAKAMGTIDISF
+102 PIAKAIGTMDISF
-115 IGSPQSV
+115 IGSPQTV

-137 PTIQDFFVQFFKAS
+137 ATIQDFFVQFFKAS

-188 LFFIFLMWHIA
+188 LLFIFLMWHIV
-199 FKRITPKDKRKKK
+199 FKRFTPKDKRKKK

-217 SAFEEVVVGGVALT
+217 SAFEEVVVGGIALT

-242 SLAYNANLDK
+242 SMAYNANLDK

-285 QDGKQSLDAQLLN
+285 QDGKQSLDTQLLN
-298 FLTETKVDD
+298 FLTETKVED

-330 LLSLVGGQELSWRL
+330 FLSLLGGQELSWRL

-367 LPVVITILTNMD
+367 LPVVITILTNME

-397 IDWSKELKNLAS
+397 VDWSKELKNLAS

-432 FDLSYLFDMFDDEAN
+432 FDLSYLFDMFDNESN
-447 KASFNEALDFADTE
+447 KAAFNEAIDFADTE

-475 QKDENK
+475 QKGENK
-481 KDDDSSTIQLVDF
+481 KDADPSTIQLVDF

-530 NPTQM
+530 NPVEM

-543 KIETSTSNR
+543 RIETSTSNR
-552 KNATGDTSSLIS
+552 KNASGGAASLIS

-576 DNIDKVTD
+576 DNIDKVTN

-594 KNGVSTSS
+594 GNGVSTSS

-629 SVEGIDLSSAQASLI
+629 STPGIDLSGAQASLT
-644 DTSNNKSIRGN
+644 DTSYNKSIRGN

-682 IDHMPGINFDPT
+682 IDHMPGINFDPA
-694 GKLYSIDSDLVDALA
+694 GKLYSIDSDLVNALA
-709 TGLANIDNSL
+709 TGLSNIDNSL
-719 IVKELIPSYVDSLL
+719 IVRELIPSYVDSLL

-739 NEFFPSGLNTRVSSL
+739 KEFFPSGINTRLSSL

-773 LASNGSFSSLDS
+773 LASSGSFSSLDS

-813 STQEDDPGISSES
+813 STSEDDPGIDSSS

-870 ELAKSGV
+870 ELAESGV
-877 ASSLTNLNS
+877 ASSLSELGS
-886 SYSDSI
+886 SYSSSI
-892 NTLSKLDIESTFSKI
+892 NTLSKLNIESTFSKI
-907 DESILMKKM
+907 DESNLMKKM
-916 LSNLLDEGLN
+916 LSNVLDDGLN
-926 TILGEDKGD
+926 TILGEDRGN
-935 VSFNNVTSWKE
+935 VSFENVTSWKD

-976 TKMLKALANSG
+976 TEMLKALAGSG

-1023 LNSLSKEEAT
+1023 LNTLSKEEAT

-1039 LVQYKNNKSDF
+1039 LLQYKNNKTDF
-1050 IDVELNKICSVL
+1050 IDVELNKICDVL
-1062 TDISSLGGLDS
+1062 KGISSLGGLDS
-1073 ITDLTSDL
+1073 LTDLTSGL
-1081 SRIKLEKILSNI
+1081 SRIKLEKILKSI

-1111 ISNLPSAG
+1111 ISNLPSAE
-1119 GISFKKVNCDFFYD
+1119 GIHFSKANCDFFYN
-1133 ESTSPDDKKD
+1133 ESTTAKDKID
-1143 EVRNVMHILSLVYD
+1143 EVSNVMNILSLVYD

-1182 KPLLT
+1182 NPLLNG
-1187 EIKDSKLFGVNS
+1187 IKDSKILGVNS

-1224 STLYGDI
+1224 STLYGDS
-1231 GLDANLNGHTN
+1231 GLDANLNRYTN

-1255 DNEIDS
+1255 NNEITK
-1261 ICSVLNSLQESPLL
+1261 ICEVLSNLQESPLL
-1275 TIGSDGSINV
+1275 KIGSDGSINV
-1285 DTDLLTEPSEFFGYD
+1285 DTNLLTKPGEFFGYD
-1300 EISKNNN
+1300 ETTKDNN

-1315 NDITDS
+1315 NNITDS

-1335 LFVVEPDES
+1335 LFTVEPDGS
-1344 HSNVNHIV
+1344 HSNVKHIV
-1352 GDSGFTNDFLWASD
+1352 GDSGFTNDFLWASN
-1366 PYFTRTSDGGYDRYS
+1366 PYFIRTADGNYERYS
-1381 KAEINNLVDLFYNLS
+1381 NVEINNLVDLFYNLS
-1396 YCEGLNGDNIKSIDP
+1396 YCEGLDGDNIKSIDP
-1411 THLTKGLE
+1411 HHLTEGLK
-1419 AMSKCG
+1419 AMSRCG
-1425 IFNSTEGVRE
+1425 VFNLTSGVRE
-1435 EDKAVV
+1435 EDKAIVN
-1441 SSGPYDYAKTVFI
+1441 SGPYEYAKKVFI

-1467 KFINTDSLEPYIYNE
+1467 RFVNTDSLEPYIYNPT
-1482 ANKVDKA
+1482 NPIDKGA
-1489 ASYTTSQDKV
+1489 AYSTSIEKV
-1499 ISQVKAN
+1499 ISQVKTS

-1516 KTTDH
+1516 KTNGH
-1521 LAELSAFYSA
+1521 LDELSKFYSD
-1531 LLSADEKDMFKSDNK
+1531 LLSADEKDIFRSDNT
-1546 IDFDNVSSDG
+1546 IDFDNVSSEG
-1556 LSILFKAL
+1556 LSALFKAL
-1564 DECSFYQD
+1564 NECPFYVD

-1588 IPGIK
+1588 IPGID
-1593 LGRANCFVKYETGFS
+1593 LARANCFVKYKTPSNPGLSNEEWAG
-1608 ETDWE
+1608 
-1613 NELDL
+1613 ELDL
-1618 ICSILPLIRDNKDA
+1618 ICSILPLIRDNKTA

-1637 TTLEN
+1637 KTLEN

-1649 SLMYDFSES
+1649 SLMYDFSNS
-1658 AIFHYDGNCLN
+1658 YIFHNNGVCLN
-1669 PDSSDALKGDLT
+1669 KGTSGTLKDDLT
-1681 VFEQLVY
+1681 VFGQLVY

-1702 ISSDGASYLSSTYEN
+1702 ISSDGAKYLDSIGTNPTYTYEN

-1746 YGLIFDANRYGLLK
+1746 YGLIYDANRHELLK
-1760 PKTSGTAGE
+1760 KTGSSSDG
-1769 TSIDLD
+1769 SIDIS
-1775 KDVLKTLSPTKIKA
+1775 KDTLKTLEPEKITD
-1789 LFHDMNGLAIVEDAL
+1789 LFHDMNGLTIVEDAL

-1826 IANSTYYD
+1826 MLDSTSYD
-1834 FSSYYLEENTPS
+1834 FSDYYLEKTS
-1846 INKITFDSSN
+1846 INKITFDSVS
-1856 GKYSFKFKTGEDFT
+1856 GDYSIKFKNDINELKSILTVNHDST
-1870 SKLTINDLGSNKY
+1870 STKY
-1883 EAITKD
+1883 EVITKD
-1889 LRNPFTLEGVSSGVI
+1889 FRDPFILKGSDIT
-1904 SNVHVYFDTA
+1904 NVHVYFDTA

-1927 IAAIGS
+1927 ITAIGS
-1933 LLESMFTVTNPAT
+1933 LLHDMYDY
-1946 GEGKYFDFN
+1946 EGSNTYFDFN
-1955 DKSTTDPT
+1955 DKSTADPA
-1963 RNNDFRDFIHEGHS
+1963 RNKDFRDFIHEGHS
-1977 TKGILDVLNNSTIYS
+1977 TKGILDLLNNSTIYS
-1992 AKFNFDG
+1992 AIFNFDG
-1999 TDAKVGEDATNTTF
+1999 TNVKAGEDTTKTTF
-2013 ASRGLVFNNI
+2013 DSRGLVFNNI

-2031 TIDVKV
+2031 TTDVKV
-2037 SMASNF
+2037 SMASNI
-2043 DGSNQYEK
+2043 DGANKYEK
-2051 AENITKLFGKFNM
+2051 ARKITSIFAESNM
-2064 TKEAD
+2064 ANEAK
-2069 FFDKQIFSSSIFQ
+2069 FFDEQIFSSSIFQ

-2090 ATDSTTFATYNA
+2090 ATDSGTFATYNGT
-2102 VLGGIAKG
+2102 LGVIAKG
-2110 SATDP
+2110 SAGNP
-2115 TLKYVNIIDYLKCLN
+2115 TLTDATLKDVNIIDYLKYLN
-2130 SNESNFAKEILAGQ
+2130 SNESNFAKELLAGQ
-2144 LDHYMKLNVANI
+2144 LDHYMELNVANI
-2156 NRYTV
+2156 NRYTA

-2169 AARSSFISSTTFT
+2169 AARSSFISSTDFT
-2182 SFKENNYAKLDENAL
+2182 PFKDSNYEKLGETNVLD
-2197 NGLSKMINL
+2197 GLSKMINL
-2206 LFDLANSNKAVTYLG
+2206 LYDLVKSNKNISYLNEI
-2221 DINDTN
+2221 DAYNSKN

-2241 LLVAKGIYVANTND
+2241 AITAKGIYTANTND

-2263 NYMDGVSGQVFKY
+2263 NYMDGISGKEFSY
-2276 SSVAS
+2276 SNVAS

>member
-1 MFYLFRCYFDKSIQI
+1 
-16 KCFLPL
+16 
-22 WKNSKI
+22 
-28 KLNQLVKIMNYL
+28 MNYL

-53 NITCTVLFASIL
+53 NITCTILFASIL

-83 TYNLIFILILVTV
+83 TYNLIFILILVSV

-102 PIAKAMGTIDISF
+102 PIAKAIGTIDISF
-115 IGSPQSV
+115 IGSPQTV
-122 TSGDVTFTFEVTTLQ
+122 TSGDITFTFEVTTLQ

-188 LFFIFLMWHIA
+188 LLFIFLMWHIV
-199 FKRITPKDKRKKK
+199 FKRFTPKDKRKKK

-217 SAFEEVVVGGVALT
+217 SAFEEVVVGGIALT

-242 SLAYNANLDK
+242 SMAYNADLDK

-285 QDGKQSLDAQLLN
+285 QDGKQSLDTQLLN
-298 FLTETKVDD
+298 FLTETKVED
-307 YSTSLVKEVGSAA
+307 YSASLVKEVGSAA

-330 LLSLVGGQELSWRL
+330 FLSLVGGQELSWRL

-397 IDWSKELKNLAS
+397 VDWSKELKNLAS

-432 FDLSYLFDMFDDEAN
+432 FDLSYLFDMFDNESN
-447 KASFNEALDFADTE
+447 KAAFNEALDFADTE
-461 LSRHLIAGLMYSLC
+461 LSRHLISGLMYSLC

-481 KDDDSSTIQLVDF
+481 KDSDPSTIQLVDF

-530 NPTQM
+530 NPAEM

-543 KIETSTSNR
+543 RIETSTSNR
-552 KNATGDTSSLIS
+552 KNASGGAASLIS

-594 KNGVSTSS
+594 GNGVSTSS

-629 SVEGIDLSSAQASLI
+629 STPGIDLSGAQASLT

-682 IDHMPGINFDPT
+682 IDHMPGINFDPA

-709 TGLANIDNSL
+709 TGLSNIDNSL

-739 NEFFPSGLNTRVSSL
+739 NEFFPSGINTRLSSL

-773 LASNGSFSSLDS
+773 LASSGSFSSLDS
-785 IMDFLK
+785 IMEFLK

-813 STQEDDPGISSES
+813 STEEDDPGVSSES

-870 ELAKSGV
+870 ELAESGV
-877 ASSLTNLNS
+877 ASSLSELGS
-886 SYSDSI
+886 SYSSSI
-892 NTLSKLDIESTFSKI
+892 NTLSKLNIESTFSKI
-907 DESILMKKM
+907 DESSLMKKM
-916 LSNLLDEGLN
+916 LSNVLDDGLN
-926 TILGEDKGD
+926 TILGEDRGN
-935 VSFNNVTSWKE
+935 VSFENVTSWKE

-976 TKMLKALANSG
+976 TEMLKALAGSG

-1023 LNSLSKEEAT
+1023 LNTLSKEDAT

-1039 LVQYKNNKSDF
+1039 LLQYKDNKSDF
-1050 IDVELNKICSVL
+1050 IDVELNKICDVL
-1062 TDISSLGGLDS
+1062 KDISSLGGLDS
-1073 ITDLTSDL
+1073 LTDLTSDL
-1081 SRIKLEKILSNI
+1081 SRIKLEKILENI

-1119 GISFKKVNCDFFYD
+1119 GIHFSKANCDFFYE
-1133 ESTSPDDKKD
+1133 ESTTSKDKEA
-1143 EVRNVMHILSLVYD
+1143 EVTRIMDILSLVYD

-1182 KPLLT
+1182 KPLLD
-1187 EIKDSKLFGVNS
+1187 EIKDSKILGVNS

-1224 STLYGDI
+1224 STLYDLSYYPNLEASKNDAVPALTKKN
-1231 GLDANLNGHTN
+1231 GLDEPINRHTT
-1242 LTKVKLVNNVTNW
+1242 LTKVSIVNGVGVTSW
-1255 DNEIDS
+1255 DKEIES
-1261 ICSVLNSLQESPLL
+1261 ICDILKGLQDSPMLDGTNINTSLLSKP
-1275 TIGSDGSINV
+1275 SD
-1285 DTDLLTEPSEFFGYD
+1285 FFGYD
-1300 EISKNNN
+1300 N
-1307 KTKLTDLL
+1307 KEKSANRDNLEDLL
-1315 NDITDS
+1315 TKISNS
-1321 ELLGYALPNKIESI
+1321 KLLGYALPNKIETI
-1335 LFVVEPDES
+1335 LFRVGPDGQ
-1344 HSNVNHIV
+1344 HFNVNHIV
-1352 GDSGFTNDFLWASD
+1352 GNGAFKNDFLWASD
-1366 PYFTRTSDGGYDRYS
+1366 PYFTRTADGSYDRYS
-1381 KAEINNLVDLFYNLS
+1381 NSEITNLVDLFYNLS
-1396 YCEGLNGDNIKSIDP
+1396 YCDGLDGNNLKSIDP
-1411 THLTKGLE
+1411 FHLTEGLK
-1419 AMSKCG
+1419 AMSRSG
-1425 IFNSTEGVRE
+1425 IFNSMNGVRE
-1435 EDKAVV
+1435 EDKTGTIYYEYTSPYGRLDVV
-1441 SSGPYDYAKTVFI
+1441 KLFDENKM
-1454 NSDPLTCFQAVMV
+1454 TCFQAVMA
-1467 KFINTDSLEPYIYNE
+1467 KFADTDSLHDYLWNS
-1482 ANKVDKA
+1482 ANPGD
-1489 ASYTTSQDKV
+1489 ASYTSINDKV
-1499 ISQVKAN
+1499 IDLVKNVFKNKYDSGN
-1506 FSERYSSITN
+1506 FIESD
-1516 KTTDH
+1516 KKLD
-1521 LAELSAFYSA
+1521 ELSTFYSD
-1531 LLSADEKDMFKSDNK
+1531 LLSADEKDIFKSDNT
-1546 IDFDNVSSDG
+1546 IDFDNVSSEG
-1556 LSILFKAL
+1556 LSALFKAL
-1564 DECSFYQD
+1564 NKCSFYQD

-1577 MYELFKGDTYE
+1577 MYELFQGTTYE
-1588 IPGIK
+1588 IPGID
-1593 LGRANCFVKYETGFS
+1593 LARANCFVKYKTSSNPGLSDEEWAG
-1608 ETDWE
+1608 
-1613 NELDL
+1613 ELDL
-1618 ICSILPLIRDNKDA
+1618 ICSILPLIRDNKTA

-1658 AIFHYDGNCLN
+1658 YVFHNNGDCLN
-1669 PDSSDALKGDLT
+1669 EGTSGDLKDDLT

-1702 ISSDGASYLSSTYEN
+1702 ISSDGATYLSSTYEK
-1717 KLHDRITSFTG
+1717 KLHDRINSFTG

-1746 YGLIFDANRYGLLK
+1746 YGLIYDANEYGLLK
-1760 PKTSGTAGE
+1760 PKASGTAGE
-1769 TSIDLD
+1769 TSIDLG
-1775 KDVLKTLSPTKIKA
+1775 KDVLKTLSPIKIKA

-1826 IANSTYYD
+1826 MLNSTSYD

-1846 INKITFDSSN
+1846 INRITFDSAS
-1856 GKYSFKFKTGEDFT
+1856 GDYSIKFKDGVDELK
-1870 SKLTINDLGSNKY
+1870 SILTVNHDSASTNY
-1883 EAITKD
+1883 EVITKD
-1889 LRNPFTLEGVSSGVI
+1889 LRNAFKLEGSDI

-1914 IYSLTREQLETKD
+1914 VYSLSRQQLAEKD
-1927 IAAIGS
+1927 IEAIGS
-1933 LLESMFTVTNPAT
+1933 LLDSLFTETNPAT
-1946 GEGKYFDFN
+1946 GEGEYFDFN
-1955 DKSTTDPT
+1955 DKSTADPT

-1977 TKGILDVLNNSTIYS
+1977 TKGIFDLLNNSTIYS
-1992 AKFNFDG
+1992 GKFNFDG
-1999 TDAKVGEDATNTTF
+1999 TDVKVGEDNTKTTF
-2013 ASRGLVFNNI
+2013 DSKGLVFNNI

-2031 TIDVKV
+2031 TTDVKV
-2037 SMASNF
+2037 SMASNI
-2043 DGSNQYEK
+2043 DGANKYEK
-2051 AENITKLFGKFNM
+2051 ARKITSIFAESNM
-2064 TKEAD
+2064 ANEAK

-2090 ATDSTTFATYNA
+2090 ATDSGTFAAYNGI
-2102 VLGGIAKG
+2102 LGEIAKG
-2110 SATDP
+2110 SAGNP
-2115 TLKYVNIIDYLKCLN
+2115 TLTDTTLKDVNIIDYLKYLN
-2130 SNESNFAKEILAGQ
+2130 NNESNFAKELLAGQ
-2144 LDHYMKLNVANI
+2144 LDHYMELNVANI

-2169 AARSSFISSTTFT
+2169 ATRSSFISSTTFT
-2182 SFKENNYAKLDENAL
+2182 PFKESSYAKLDENAL
-2197 NGLSKMINL
+2197 NGLSSMINL
-2206 LFDLANSNKAVTYLG
+2206 LYDLFDKTGSAKDYSYLG
-2221 DINDTN
+2221 KIKDSN

-2241 LLVAKGIYVANTND
+2241 ILTGKGIYVANKND
-2255 MFDIKGNT
+2255 MFDLNNPT
-2263 NYMDGVSGQVFKY
+2263 NYFKDASGQVFSY

>member
-1 MFYLFRCYFDKSIQI
+1 
-16 KCFLPL
+16 
-22 WKNSKI
+22 
-28 KLNQLVKIMNYL
+28 MNYL
-40 NLLMDVEQISNIV
+40 NLLMDVEQISNTV
-53 NITCTVLFASIL
+53 NITCTALFASIL

-102 PIAKAMGTIDISF
+102 PIAKAIGTIDISF
-115 IGSPQSV
+115 IGSPQTV

-168 YSVIKLVLIL
+168 YSVIKLILIL

-188 LFFIFLMWHIA
+188 SLFIFLMWHIA
-199 FKRITPKDKRKKK
+199 FKRFTPKDKRKKK

-217 SAFEEVVVGGVALT
+217 SAFEKVVVGGVALT

-242 SLAYNANLDK
+242 SMAYNANLDK

-285 QDGKQSLDAQLLN
+285 QDGKQSLDTQLLS

-432 FDLSYLFDMFDDEAN
+432 FDLSYLFDMFDNESN
-447 KASFNEALDFADTE
+447 KAAFNEALDFADTE
-461 LSRHLIAGLMYSLC
+461 LSKHLIAGLMYSLC

-481 KDDDSSTIQLVDF
+481 KDADPSTIQLVDF

-530 NPTQM
+530 NPVEM

-543 KIETSTSNR
+543 RIETSTSNR
-552 KNATGDTSSLIS
+552 KNASGGTTSLIS

-629 SVEGIDLSSAQASLI
+629 SIDGIDLSSAQSSLI

-682 IDHMPGINFDPT
+682 IDHMPGINFDPA

-709 TGLANIDNSL
+709 TGLSNIDNSL
-719 IVKELIPSYVDSLL
+719 IVKELIPSYVNSLL

-739 NEFFPSGLNTRVSSL
+739 KEFFPSGINTRLSSL
-754 GSEVGKIIRLVGD
+754 GSEVAKIIRLVGD

-773 LASNGSFSSLDS
+773 LASSGSFSSLDS

-813 STQEDDPGISSES
+813 STSEDDPGVSSES

-849 NAKDSNGSLDNEI
+849 NAKDKTGSLDNEI
-862 DAMVDVLI
+862 NAMVDVLI
-870 ELAKSGV
+870 ELAKSDV
-877 ASSLTNLNS
+877 ASSLANLNS

-892 NTLSKLDIESTFSKI
+892 NILSKLDIESTFSKI

-916 LSNLLDEGLN
+916 LSNLLDDGLN
-926 TILGEDKGD
+926 IILGEDRGN
-935 VSFNNVTSWKE
+935 VSFENVTSWKE

-976 TKMLKALANSG
+976 TEMLKALAGSG
-987 IFTHEG
+987 IFTHDG

-1023 LNSLSKEEAT
+1023 LNTLSKEEAT

-1039 LVQYKNNKSDF
+1039 LLQYKDNKDGF
-1050 IDVELNKICSVL
+1050 VGDDGELNKICSVL

-1073 ITDLTSDL
+1073 LTDLTSDL
-1081 SRIKLEKILSNI
+1081 SRIKLEKILCNI

-1119 GISFKKVNCDFFYD
+1119 GISFKKVNCDFFYE
-1133 ESTSPDDKKD
+1133 ESTTPDQKAN
-1143 EVRNVMHILSLVYD
+1143 EVTNVMNILSLVYD
-1157 SGLIKD
+1157 SGLITD

-1170 LNIDSISVEFFL
+1170 LNIDSISVDFFL
-1182 KPLLT
+1182 NPLLNG
-1187 EIKDSKLFGVNS
+1187 IKDSKILGVNS
-1199 ASVVASSDENE
+1199 ASVVASSNENE

-1224 STLYGDI
+1224 STLYGDV
-1231 GLDANLNGHTN
+1231 GLDTNLNKYTN
-1242 LTKVKLVNNVTNW
+1242 LTKVELVKNVTNW
-1255 DNEIDS
+1255 DNEITN
-1261 ICSVLNSLQESPLL
+1261 ICKVLTNLQESPLL
-1275 TIGSDGSINV
+1275 KIGSDGSINV
-1285 DTDLLTEPSEFFGYD
+1285 DTNLLTKPGEFFGYD
-1300 EISKNNN
+1300 ETTKVNN
-1307 KTKLTDLL
+1307 KTKLADLL
-1315 NDITDS
+1315 NNITDS

-1335 LFVVEPDES
+1335 LFAVESDGS

-1366 PYFTRTSDGGYDRYS
+1366 PYFTRTAKSYDRYS

-1441 SSGPYDYAKTVFI
+1441 NSGPYDYAKRVFL
-1454 NSDPLTCFQAVMV
+1454 NSNPLTCFQAVMV
-1467 KFINTDSLEPYIYNE
+1467 RFINTDSLESYIYNPDNP
-1482 ANKVDKA
+1482 ADKV
-1489 ASYTTSQDKV
+1489 ASYTTSEDKV
-1499 ISQVKAN
+1499 ISQVKASFN
-1506 FSERYSSITN
+1506 EKYSSITN
-1516 KTTDH
+1516 KTTDN
-1521 LAELSAFYSA
+1521 LNELSAFYSA
-1531 LLSADEKDMFKSDNK
+1531 LLSVDEKDMFKSDNT
-1546 IDFDNVSSDG
+1546 IDFDNVSSEG
-1556 LSILFKAL
+1556 LSALFKAL
-1564 DECSFYQD
+1564 NKCSFYQD

-1588 IPGIK
+1588 IPGID
-1593 LGRANCFVKYETGFS
+1593 LARANCFVKYEAGFS

-1618 ICSILPLIRDNKDA
+1618 ICSILPLIRDNKTA

-1658 AIFHYDGNCLN
+1658 AIFHYNGVCLN
-1669 PDSSDALKGDLT
+1669 EGTSGTLKDDLT

-1702 ISSDGASYLSSTYEN
+1702 ISSDGATYLNSTYEK

-1746 YGLIFDANRYGLLK
+1746 YGLIHDANIYGLLK
-1760 PKTSGTAGE
+1760 PKASGTSGE
-1769 TSIDLD
+1769 TSIDLG

-1789 LFHDMNGLAIVEDAL
+1789 LFNDMNGLAIVEDAL

-1826 IANSTYYD
+1826 MLDSTSYN
-1834 FSSYYLEENTPS
+1834 FSSYYLKENTPS

-1856 GKYSFKFKTGEDFT
+1856 GKYSFKFKNVETGEIGKDFT
-1870 SKLTINDLGSNKY
+1870 SKLTVADLASNKY

-1889 LRNPFTLEGVSSGVI
+1889 LRDPFILEGVDGGVI

-1914 IYSLTREQLETKD
+1914 IYSLSRQQLAEKD
-1927 IAAIGS
+1927 ITAIGS
-1933 LLESMFTVTNPAT
+1933 LLESMFTETDPVT
-1946 GEGKYFDFN
+1946 GEGEYFDFN

-1977 TKGILDVLNNSTIYS
+1977 TKGIFDLLNDSTIYS
-1992 AKFNFDG
+1992 AKFNFNG
-1999 TDAKVGEDATNTTF
+1999 TDVNVGEHAVNTTF
-2013 ASRGLVFNNI
+2013 ASKGLVFNNI
-2023 LEVTVKFG
+2023 LEVSVDFNET
-2031 TIDVKV
+2031 KV
-2037 SMASNF
+2037 PVSLASNF
-2043 DGSNQYEK
+2043 DGVNKYEK
-2051 AENITKLFGKFNM
+2051 AENITSIFDKSNM
-2064 TKEAD
+2064 ANEAD

-2110 SATDP
+2110 NAAEP
-2115 TLKYVNIIDYLKCLN
+2115 TLKDVNIINYLKYLN

-2144 LDHYMKLNVANI
+2144 LDHYMKLNVTNI

-2161 GGSLSNPL
+2161 GGSLSSPL
-2169 AARSSFISSTTFT
+2169 ATRSSFISSTSFT
-2182 SFKENNYAKLDENAL
+2182 PFKENNYAQL
-2197 NGLSKMINL
+2197 NNETLSGLSNMINL
-2206 LFDLANSNKAVTYLG
+2206 LYDLVNSNKDVSYIGTANG
-2221 DINDTN
+2221 
-2227 RHYVDLVYLGSIYD
+2227 RYVDLVYLGSIYD
-2241 LLVAKGIYVANTND
+2241 LLVTKGIYVANKDD
-2255 MFDIKGNT
+2255 MFNLNNPT
-2263 NYMDGVSGQVFKY
+2263 NYFKGASGQVFSY

>member
-1 MFYLFRCYFDKSIQI
+1 
-16 KCFLPL
+16 
-22 WKNSKI
+22 
-28 KLNQLVKIMNYL
+28 MNYL
-40 NLLMDVEQISNIV
+40 NLLMDVEQVSNIV
-53 NITCTVLFASIL
+53 NITCTALFASIL

-102 PIAKAMGTIDISF
+102 PIAKAIGTMDISF
-115 IGSPQSV
+115 IGSPQTV

-188 LFFIFLMWHIA
+188 LLFIFLLWHIA

-242 SLAYNANLDK
+242 SMAYNADLDK

-285 QDGKQSLDAQLLN
+285 QDGKQSLDTQLLN
-298 FLTETKVDD
+298 FLTETKVED

-330 LLSLVGGQELSWRL
+330 FLSLLGGQELSWRL

-397 IDWSKELKNLAS
+397 VDWSKELKNLAS

-432 FDLSYLFDMFDDEAN
+432 FDLSYLFDMFDNESN
-447 KASFNEALDFADTE
+447 KAAFNEALDFADTE

-481 KDDDSSTIQLVDF
+481 KDADPSTIQLVDF

-530 NPTQM
+530 NPVEM

-543 KIETSTSNR
+543 RIETSTSNR
-552 KNATGDTSSLIS
+552 KNASGGAASLIS

-589 VTKVD
+589 VAKVD
-594 KNGVSTSS
+594 GNGVSTSS

-629 SVEGIDLSSAQASLI
+629 STPGIDLSGAQASLT
-644 DTSNNKSIRGN
+644 DTSYNKSIRGN

-682 IDHMPGINFDPT
+682 IDHMPGINFDPA

-709 TGLANIDNSL
+709 TGLSNIDNSL
-719 IVKELIPSYVDSLL
+719 IVRELIPSYVDSLL

-739 NEFFPSGLNTRVSSL
+739 KEFFPSGINTRLSSL

-773 LASNGSFSSLDS
+773 LASSGSFSSLDS

-813 STQEDDPGISSES
+813 STSEDDPGIDSSS

-877 ASSLTNLNS
+877 ASSLGELGS
-886 SYSDSI
+886 SYSSSI
-892 NTLSKLDIESTFSKI
+892 NTLSKLNIESTFSKI
-907 DESILMKKM
+907 DESSLMKKM
-916 LSNLLDEGLN
+916 LSNVLDDGLN
-926 TILGEDKGD
+926 TILGEDRGN
-935 VSFNNVTSWKE
+935 VSFENVTSWKE

-976 TKMLKALANSG
+976 TEMLKALAGSG

-1023 LNSLSKEEAT
+1023 LNTLSKEEAT

-1039 LVQYKNNKSDF
+1039 LLQYKNNKDGF
-1050 IDVELNKICSVL
+1050 IGDELNKICDVL
-1062 TDISSLGGLDS
+1062 KGISSLGGLDS
-1073 ITDLTSDL
+1073 LTDLTSDL
-1081 SRIKLEKILSNI
+1081 SRIKLEKILENI

-1111 ISNLPSAG
+1111 ISNLPSAE
-1119 GISFKKVNCDFFYD
+1119 GIHFSKANCDFFYN
-1133 ESTSPDDKKD
+1133 ESTTAKDKID
-1143 EVRNVMHILSLVYD
+1143 EVSNVMNILSLVYD

-1182 KPLLT
+1182 NPLLNG
-1187 EIKDSKLFGVNS
+1187 IKDSKILGVDS
-1199 ASVVASSDENE
+1199 AGVVASSSKTE

-1224 STLYGDI
+1224 STLYGDV
-1231 GLDANLNGHTN
+1231 GLDVKLNRYTN
-1242 LTKVKLVNNVTNW
+1242 LTKVKLVKNVTNW

-1261 ICSVLNSLQESPLL
+1261 ICSVLKSLQESPLL
-1275 TIGSDGSINV
+1275 KIGSDGSINV
-1285 DTDLLTEPSEFFGYD
+1285 DIDSLAKPGEFSGYD
-1300 EISKNNN
+1300 ETTKANN
-1307 KTKLTDLL
+1307 KTKLTELL
-1315 NDITDS
+1315 NNITDS
-1321 ELLGYALPNKIESI
+1321 ELLGYALPNKVESI
-1335 LFVVEPDES
+1335 LFVVQSDGS

-1352 GDSGFTNDFLWASD
+1352 GDSNFTNDFLWASD
-1366 PYFTRTSDGGYDRYS
+1366 PYFTRAAGGSYDRYS

-1411 THLTKGLE
+1411 HHLTEGLK
-1419 AMSKCG
+1419 AMSRCG
-1425 IFNSTEGVRE
+1425 VFNFTSGVRE
-1435 EDKAVV
+1435 EDKAVIN
-1441 SSGPYDYAKTVFI
+1441 SGPYEYAKKVFI

-1467 KFINTDSLEPYIYNE
+1467 RFVNTDSLEPYIYNPD
-1482 ANKVDKA
+1482 NPMDKGA
-1489 ASYTTSQDKV
+1489 AYSTSIEKV
-1499 ISQVKAN
+1499 IGQVKTS
-1506 FSERYSSITN
+1506 FSEKYSSITN
-1516 KTTDH
+1516 KTTDY
-1521 LAELSAFYSA
+1521 LGELSKFYSN
-1531 LLSADEKDMFKSDNK
+1531 LLSADEKDIFKIDNT
-1546 IDFDNVSSDG
+1546 IDFDNVSSEG
-1556 LSILFKAL
+1556 LSALFKAL
-1564 DECSFYQD
+1564 NKCSFYQD

-1577 MYELFKGDTYE
+1577 MYELFQGTTYE
-1588 IPGIK
+1588 IPGID
-1593 LGRANCFVKYETGFS
+1593 LARANCFVKYKTSSNPGLSNEEWAG
-1608 ETDWE
+1608 
-1613 NELDL
+1613 ELDL
-1618 ICSILPLIRDNKDA
+1618 ICSILPLIRDNKTA

-1637 TTLEN
+1637 KTLEN

-1658 AIFHYDGNCLN
+1658 YVFHNNGDCLN
-1669 PDSSDALKGDLT
+1669 EGTSGDLKDDLT

-1702 ISSDGASYLSSTYEN
+1702 ISSDGAKYLDSIGTNPKYTYKN
-1717 KLHDRITSFTG
+1717 KLHDRIISFTG

-1746 YGLIFDANRYGLLK
+1746 YGLIYDANRHQLLK
-1760 PKTSGTAGE
+1760 KTGSSSNGP
-1769 TSIDLD
+1769 IDIS
-1775 KDVLKTLSPTKIKA
+1775 KDTLKTLEPEKITD
-1789 LFHDMNGLAIVEDAL
+1789 LFNDMNGLAIVEDAL
-1804 SNTISDLLANT
+1804 SDTLSDLLENT

-1826 IANSTYYD
+1826 MLNSTSYD
-1834 FSSYYLEENTPS
+1834 FSDYYLEENTPS
-1846 INKITFDSSN
+1846 INRITFDSSN
-1856 GKYSFKFKTGEDFT
+1856 GKYSVKFITGEELNPV
-1870 SKLTINDLGSNKY
+1870 LTVNDLGSNKY
-1883 EAITKD
+1883 EVITKD
-1889 LRNPFTLEGVSSGVI
+1889 LRNPFTLEGVEGGVI

-1914 IYSLTREQLETKD
+1914 IYSLTREQLAKKD

-1933 LLESMFTVTNPAT
+1933 LLKDMYDPASH
-1946 GEGKYFDFN
+1946 KYFDFN
-1955 DKSTTDPT
+1955 AKSTIDTT
-1963 RNNDFRDFIHEGHS
+1963 RNKDFRDFRHEGHS
-1977 TKGILDVLNNSTIYS
+1977 TKGIFDLLKDSTIYS
-1992 AKFNFDG
+1992 GEFNFDG
-1999 TDAKVGEDATNTTF
+1999 TDVKVGGDATKTTF

-2023 LEVTVKFG
+2023 LEVTVDFNE
-2031 TIDVKV
+2031 TKV
-2037 SMASNF
+2037 PVSLASNF
-2043 DGSNQYEK
+2043 DGANKYKKSEK
-2051 AENITKLFGKFNM
+2051 ITEIFGKSNM
-2064 TKEAD
+2064 ADEAK
-2069 FFDKQIFSSSIFQ
+2069 FFDEQIFSSSIFQ
-2082 AYLDTADG
+2082 AYLDTAFT
-2090 ATDSTTFATYNA
+2090 AADSATFATYNG
-2102 VLGGIAKG
+2102 VLGAIAKG
-2110 SATDP
+2110 NATDP
-2115 TLKYVNIIDYLKCLN
+2115 TLKDVNIINYLKDFN
-2130 SNESNFAKEILAGQ
+2130 NYDSNLGKELLAGQ
-2144 LDHYMKLNVANI
+2144 LDHYMELNVANI
-2156 NRYTV
+2156 NRYALG

-2169 AARSSFISSTTFT
+2169 AARSTFISSTTFT
-2182 SFKENNYAKLDENAL
+2182 PFKENNYAQLKDSNVLD
-2197 NGLSKMINL
+2197 GLSKMINL
-2206 LFDLANSNKAVTYLG
+2206 LFDLVNSNKTVTYLG
-2221 DINDTN
+2221 DINNEN
-2227 RHYVDLVYLGSIYD
+2227 RHYVDLVYLGSLYD
-2241 LLVAKGIYVANTND
+2241 ILAGKGIYVANKND
-2255 MFDIKGNT
+2255 MFDLNNPT
-2263 NYMDGVSGQVFKY
+2263 NYINGHSNQAFMY
-2276 SSVAS
+2276 SIVAS

>member
-1 MFYLFRCYFDKSIQI
+1 
-16 KCFLPL
+16 
-22 WKNSKI
+22 
-28 KLNQLVKIMNYL
+28 
-40 NLLMDVEQISNIV
+40 MDVEQIRNIV
-53 NITCTVLFASIL
+53 NITCTILFASIL

-83 TYNLIFILILVTV
+83 TYNLIFILILVSV

-102 PIAKAMGTIDISF
+102 PIAKAIGTIDISF
-115 IGSPQSV
+115 IGSPQTV
-122 TSGDVTFTFEVTTLQ
+122 TSGDITFTFEVTTLQ

-188 LFFIFLMWHIA
+188 SLFIFLLWHIA
-199 FKRITPKDKRKKK
+199 FKRFTPKDKRKKK

-217 SAFEEVVVGGVALT
+217 SAFEEVVVGGIALT

-242 SLAYNANLDK
+242 SMAYNADLDK

-285 QDGKQSLDAQLLN
+285 QDGKQSLDTQLLN
-298 FLTETKVDD
+298 FLTETKAED

-330 LLSLVGGQELSWRL
+330 FLSLVGGQELSWRL

-397 IDWSKELKNLAS
+397 VDWSKELKNLAS

-432 FDLSYLFDMFDDEAN
+432 FDLSYLFDMFDNESN
-447 KASFNEALDFADTE
+447 KAAFNEAIDFADTE

-475 QKDENK
+475 QKGENK
-481 KDDDSSTIQLVDF
+481 KDDDPSTIQLVDF

-530 NPTQM
+530 NPAEM

-543 KIETSTSNR
+543 RIETSTSNR
-552 KNATGDTSSLIS
+552 KNASGGAASLIS

-576 DNIDKVTD
+576 DNIDKITD

-629 SVEGIDLSSAQASLI
+629 SLEGIDLSGAQASLI

-682 IDHMPGINFDPT
+682 IDHMPGINFDPA
-694 GKLYSIDSDLVDALA
+694 GKLYSIDPDLADALA
-709 TGLANIDNSL
+709 TGLSNIDNSL

-739 NEFFPSGLNTRVSSL
+739 NEFFPSGINTRLSSL

-773 LASNGSFSSLDS
+773 LASSGSFSSLDS
-785 IMDFLK
+785 IMEFLK

-813 STQEDDPGISSES
+813 STEEDDPGVSSES

-834 TKGFKENLFTAEDIK
+834 TKEFKENLFTAEDIK

-870 ELAKSGV
+870 ELAESGV
-877 ASSLTNLNS
+877 ASSLSELGS
-886 SYSDSI
+886 SYSSSI
-892 NTLSKLDIESTFSKI
+892 NTLSKLNIESTFSKI
-907 DESILMKKM
+907 DESSLMKKM
-916 LSNLLDEGLN
+916 LSNVLDDGLN
-926 TILGEDKGD
+926 TILGEDRGN
-935 VSFNNVTSWKE
+935 VSFENVTSWKE

-976 TKMLKALANSG
+976 TEMLKALAGSG

-1023 LNSLSKEEAT
+1023 LNTLSKEDAT

-1039 LVQYKNNKSDF
+1039 LVQYKNNKKDF
-1050 IDVELNKICSVL
+1050 IDVELNKICDVL
-1062 TDISSLGGLDS
+1062 KGISSLGGLDS
-1073 ITDLTSDL
+1073 LTDLTSDL
-1081 SRIKLEKILSNI
+1081 SRIKLEKILENI

-1119 GISFKKVNCDFFYD
+1119 GIHFSKANCDFFYE
-1133 ESTSPDDKKD
+1133 ESTTSKDKEA
-1143 EVRNVMHILSLVYD
+1143 EVTRIMDILSLVYD

-1182 KPLLT
+1182 KPLLD
-1187 EIKDSKLFGVNS
+1187 EIKDSKILGVNS

-1224 STLYGDI
+1224 STLYDLSYYPNLEASKNDAVPALTKKN
-1231 GLDANLNGHTN
+1231 GLDEHINSHTT
-1242 LTKVKLVNNVTNW
+1242 LTKVSIVNGVGVTSW
-1255 DNEIDS
+1255 DKEIES
-1261 ICSVLNSLQESPLL
+1261 ICNILKGLQDSPMLDGTNINTSLLSKP
-1275 TIGSDGSINV
+1275 SD
-1285 DTDLLTEPSEFFGYD
+1285 FFGYD
-1300 EISKNNN
+1300 NKEKSANRDNLEKLLTKISNSK
-1307 KTKLTDLL
+1307 
-1315 NDITDS
+1315 
-1321 ELLGYALPNKIESI
+1321 LLGYALPNKIETI
-1335 LFVVEPDES
+1335 LFRVGPDGQ
-1344 HSNVNHIV
+1344 HFNVNHIV
-1352 GDSGFTNDFLWASD
+1352 GNGAFKNDFLWAAD
-1366 PYFTRTSDGGYDRYS
+1366 PYFTRTADGSYDRYS
-1381 KAEINNLVDLFYNLS
+1381 NSEITNLVDLFYNLS
-1396 YCEGLNGDNIKSIDP
+1396 YCDGLDGNNLKSIDP
-1411 THLTKGLE
+1411 FHLTEGLK
-1419 AMSKCG
+1419 AMSRSG
-1425 IFNSTEGVRE
+1425 IFNSMNGVRE
-1435 EDKAVV
+1435 EDKT
-1441 SSGPYDYAKTVFI
+1441 GTKYYDYTS
-1454 NSDPLTCFQAVMV
+1454 SDGRLDVVKLFDENKMTCFQTVMA
-1467 KFINTDSLEPYIYNE
+1467 KFVDTDSLHDYLWNS
-1482 ANKVDKA
+1482 ANPGDT
-1489 ASYTTSQDKV
+1489 SYTSINDKV
-1499 ISQVKAN
+1499 IGLVKNGFKNKYDSGN
-1506 FSERYSSITN
+1506 FIESD
-1516 KTTDH
+1516 KKLD
-1521 LAELSAFYSA
+1521 ELSTFYSD
-1531 LLSADEKDMFKSDNK
+1531 LLSADEKDIFKRDNT
-1546 IDFDNVSSDG
+1546 IDFDNVSSEG
-1556 LSILFKAL
+1556 LSALFKAL
-1564 DECSFYQD
+1564 NKCSFYQD

-1577 MYELFKGDTYE
+1577 MYELFQGTTYE
-1588 IPGIK
+1588 IPGID
-1593 LGRANCFVKYETGFS
+1593 LARANCFVKYKTSSNPGLSDEEWAG
-1608 ETDWE
+1608 
-1613 NELDL
+1613 ELDL
-1618 ICSILPLIRDNKDA
+1618 ICSILPLIRDNKTA

-1658 AIFHYDGNCLN
+1658 YVFHNNGDCLN
-1669 PDSSDALKGDLT
+1669 EGTSGDLKDDLT

-1702 ISSDGASYLSSTYEN
+1702 ISSDGAKYLDSIGTNPTYTYKN
-1717 KLHDRITSFTG
+1717 KLHDRIVSFTG

-1746 YGLIFDANRYGLLK
+1746 YGLIYDANRHQLLK
-1760 PKTSGTAGE
+1760 KTGSSSNGP
-1769 TSIDLD
+1769 IDIS
-1775 KDVLKTLSPTKIKA
+1775 KDTLKTLEPEKITD

-1804 SNTISDLLANT
+1804 SDTLSDLLENT

-1826 IANSTYYD
+1826 MLNSTSYD
-1834 FSSYYLEENTPS
+1834 FSDYYLEENTPS
-1846 INKITFDSSN
+1846 INRITFDSSN
-1856 GKYSFKFKTGEDFT
+1856 GKYSVKFITGEELNPV
-1870 SKLTINDLGSNKY
+1870 LTVNDLGSNKY
-1883 EAITKD
+1883 EVITKD
-1889 LRNPFTLEGVSSGVI
+1889 LRNPFTLECVEGGVI

-1914 IYSLTREQLETKD
+1914 IYSLTREQLAKKD

-1933 LLESMFTVTNPAT
+1933 LLKDMYDPASH
-1946 GEGKYFDFN
+1946 KYFDFN
-1955 DKSTTDPT
+1955 AKSTIDTT
-1963 RNNDFRDFIHEGHS
+1963 RNKDFRDFRHEGHS
-1977 TKGILDVLNNSTIYS
+1977 TKGIFDLLKDSTIYS
-1992 AKFNFDG
+1992 GEFNFDG
-1999 TDAKVGEDATNTTF
+1999 TSVKVGEDATKTTF

-2023 LEVTVKFG
+2023 LEVTVDFNE
-2031 TIDVKV
+2031 TKV
-2037 SMASNF
+2037 PVSLASNF
-2043 DGSNQYEK
+2043 DGANKYKKSEK
-2051 AENITKLFGKFNM
+2051 ITEIFGKSNM
-2064 TKEAD
+2064 ADEAK
-2069 FFDKQIFSSSIFQ
+2069 FFDEQIFSSSIFQ
-2082 AYLDTADG
+2082 AYLDTAST
-2090 ATDSTTFATYNA
+2090 AADSATFATYNG
-2102 VLGGIAKG
+2102 VLGAIAKG
-2110 SATDP
+2110 NATDP
-2115 TLKYVNIIDYLKCLN
+2115 TLKDVNIINYLKDFN
-2130 SNESNFAKEILAGQ
+2130 NYDSNLGKELLAGQ
-2144 LDHYMKLNVANI
+2144 LDHYMELNVANI
-2156 NRYTV
+2156 NRYALG

-2182 SFKENNYAKLDENAL
+2182 SFKEGDYAQLKDSNVLD
-2197 NGLSKMINL
+2197 GLSKMINL
-2206 LFDLANSNKAVTYLG
+2206 LFDLVNSNKTVTYLG
-2221 DINDTN
+2221 DINNEN
-2227 RHYVDLVYLGSIYD
+2227 RHYVDLVYLGSLYD
-2241 LLVAKGIYVANTND
+2241 ILAGKGIYVANTND
-2255 MFDIKGNT
+2255 MFDIKGDT
-2263 NYMDGVSGQVFKY
+2263 NYINTHSNQVFMY

>member
-1 MFYLFRCYFDKSIQI
+1 
-16 KCFLPL
+16 
-22 WKNSKI
+22 
-28 KLNQLVKIMNYL
+28 MNYL

-53 NITCTVLFASIL
+53 NITCTALFASIL

-83 TYNLIFILILVTV
+83 TYNLIFILILVSV

-102 PIAKAMGTIDISF
+102 PIAKAIGTIDISF
-115 IGSPQSV
+115 IGSPQTV
-122 TSGDVTFTFEVTTLQ
+122 TSGDITFTFEVTTLQ

-188 LFFIFLMWHIA
+188 LLFIFLMWHIV
-199 FKRITPKDKRKKK
+199 FKRFTPKDKRKKK

-217 SAFEEVVVGGVALT
+217 SAFEEVVVGGIALT

-242 SLAYNANLDK
+242 SMAYNADLDK

-285 QDGKQSLDAQLLN
+285 QDGKQSLDTQLLN
-298 FLTETKVDD
+298 FLTETKVED
-307 YSTSLVKEVGSAA
+307 YSASLVKEVGSAA

-330 LLSLVGGQELSWRL
+330 FLSLLGGQELSWRL

-397 IDWSKELKNLAS
+397 VDWSKELKNLAS

-432 FDLSYLFDMFDDEAN
+432 FDLSYLFDMFDNESN
-447 KASFNEALDFADTE
+447 KAAFNEAIDFADTE

-475 QKDENK
+475 QKGENK
-481 KDDDSSTIQLVDF
+481 KDDDPSTIQLVDF
-494 MPKNNEG
+494 MPKNNDG

-530 NPTQM
+530 NPVEM

-543 KIETSTSNR
+543 RIETSTSNR
-552 KNATGDTSSLIS
+552 KNASGGAGSLIS

-576 DNIDKVTD
+576 DNIDKITD

-616 PEIVPMLENSLKG
+616 PEIVPMLENYLKG
-629 SVEGIDLSSAQASLI
+629 STPGIDLSGAQASLT

-682 IDHMPGINFDPT
+682 IDHMPGINFDPA
-694 GKLYSIDSDLVDALA
+694 GKLYSIDPDLADALG
-709 TGLANIDNSL
+709 TGLSNIDNSL

-733 SNNESL
+733 SSNESL
-739 NEFFPSGLNTRVSSL
+739 KEFFPSGINTRLSSL

-773 LASNGSFSSLDS
+773 LASSGSFSSLDS
-785 IMDFLK
+785 IMEFLK

-801 KTVCSSKLLFAP
+801 KTVCSSKLLFVP
-813 STQEDDPGISSES
+813 STEEDDPGVSSES

-870 ELAKSGV
+870 ELAESGV
-877 ASSLTNLNS
+877 ASSLSELGS
-886 SYSDSI
+886 SYSSSI
-892 NTLSKLDIESTFSKI
+892 NTLSKLNIESTFSKI
-907 DESILMKKM
+907 DESSLMKKM
-916 LSNLLDEGLN
+916 LSNVLDDGLN
-926 TILGEDKGD
+926 TILGEDRGN
-935 VSFNNVTSWKE
+935 VSFENVTSWKE

-976 TKMLKALANSG
+976 TEMLKALAGSG

-1023 LNSLSKEEAT
+1023 LNTLSKEDAT

-1039 LVQYKNNKSDF
+1039 LLQYKDNKSDF
-1050 IDVELNKICSVL
+1050 IDVELNKICDVL
-1062 TDISSLGGLDS
+1062 KDISSLGGLDS
-1073 ITDLTSDL
+1073 LTDLTSDL
-1081 SRIKLEKILSNI
+1081 SRIKLEKILENI

-1119 GISFKKVNCDFFYD
+1119 GIHFSKANCDFFYN
-1133 ESTSPDDKKD
+1133 ESTTAKDKID
-1143 EVRNVMHILSLVYD
+1143 EVSNVMNILSLVYD

-1182 KPLLT
+1182 NPLLNG
-1187 EIKDSKLFGVNS
+1187 IKDSKILGVNS

-1224 STLYGDI
+1224 STLYDLSYYPNLEASKNDAVPALTKKI
-1231 GLDANLNGHTN
+1231 GLDEHINSHTN
-1242 LTKVKLVNNVTNW
+1242 LTKVSIVNGVGVTSW
-1255 DNEIDS
+1255 DKEIES
-1261 ICSVLNSLQESPLL
+1261 ICDILKGLQDSPMLDGTNINTSLLSKP
-1275 TIGSDGSINV
+1275 SD
-1285 DTDLLTEPSEFFGYD
+1285 FFGYD
-1300 EISKNNN
+1300 N
-1307 KTKLTDLL
+1307 KEKSANRDNLEDLL
-1315 NDITDS
+1315 TKISNS
-1321 ELLGYALPNKIESI
+1321 KLLGYALPNKIETI
-1335 LFVVEPDES
+1335 LFRVGPDGQ
-1344 HSNVNHIV
+1344 HFNVNHIV
-1352 GDSGFTNDFLWASD
+1352 GNGAFKNDFLWAAD
-1366 PYFTRTSDGGYDRYS
+1366 PYYTEEGDKSTGTFKPYVPYS
-1381 KAEINNLVDLFYNLS
+1381 EGEISNLVDLFYNLS
-1396 YCEGLNGDNIKSIDP
+1396 YCDGLDGNNLKSIDP
-1411 THLTKGLE
+1411 THLTRGLE
-1419 AMSKCG
+1419 AMSKTG
-1425 IFNSTEGVRE
+1425 VFNSKEGVRE
-1435 EDKAVV
+1435 EDKTGTIYYEYTSPYGRLDVV
-1441 SSGPYDYAKTVFI
+1441 KLFDENKM
-1454 NSDPLTCFQAVMV
+1454 TCFQAVMA
-1467 KFINTDSLEPYIYNE
+1467 KFADTDSLHDYLWNS
-1482 ANKVDKA
+1482 ANPGD
-1489 ASYTTSQDKV
+1489 ASYTSINDKV
-1499 ISQVKAN
+1499 IDLVKNVFKNKYDSGN
-1506 FSERYSSITN
+1506 FIESD
-1516 KTTDH
+1516 KKLD
-1521 LAELSAFYSA
+1521 ELSTFYSD
-1531 LLSADEKDMFKSDNK
+1531 LLSADEKDIFKSDNT
-1546 IDFDNVSSDG
+1546 IDFDNVSSEG
-1556 LSILFKAL
+1556 LSALFKAL
-1564 DECSFYQD
+1564 NKCSFYQD

-1577 MYELFKGDTYE
+1577 MYELFQGTTYE
-1588 IPGIK
+1588 IPGID
-1593 LGRANCFVKYETGFS
+1593 LARANCFVKYKTSSNPGLSDEEWAG
-1608 ETDWE
+1608 
-1613 NELDL
+1613 ELDL
-1618 ICSILPLIRDNKDA
+1618 ICSILPLIRDNKTA

-1658 AIFHYDGNCLN
+1658 YVFHNNGDCLN
-1669 PDSSDALKGDLT
+1669 EGTSGDLKDDLT

-1702 ISSDGASYLSSTYEN
+1702 ISSDGAKYLDSIGTNPTYTYKN
-1717 KLHDRITSFTG
+1717 KLHDRIVSFTG

-1746 YGLIFDANRYGLLK
+1746 YGLIYDANRHQLLK
-1760 PKTSGTAGE
+1760 KTGSSSNGP
-1769 TSIDLD
+1769 IDIS
-1775 KDVLKTLSPTKIKA
+1775 KDTLKTLEPEKITD

-1804 SNTISDLLANT
+1804 SDTLSDLLENT

-1826 IANSTYYD
+1826 MLNSTSYD
-1834 FSSYYLEENTPS
+1834 FSDYYLEENTPS
-1846 INKITFDSSN
+1846 INRITFDSSN
-1856 GKYSFKFKTGEDFT
+1856 GKYSVKFITGEELNPV
-1870 SKLTINDLGSNKY
+1870 LTVNDLGSNKY

-1889 LRNPFTLEGVSSGVI
+1889 LRNPFTLECVEGGVI

-1914 IYSLTREQLETKD
+1914 IYSLTREQLAKKD

-1933 LLESMFTVTNPAT
+1933 LLKDMYDPASH
-1946 GEGKYFDFN
+1946 KYFDFN
-1955 DKSTTDPT
+1955 AKSTIDTT
-1963 RNNDFRDFIHEGHS
+1963 RNKDFRDFRHEGHS
-1977 TKGILDVLNNSTIYS
+1977 TKGIFDLLKDSTIYS
-1992 AKFNFDG
+1992 GEFNFDG
-1999 TDAKVGEDATNTTF
+1999 TSVKVGEDATKTTF

-2023 LEVTVKFG
+2023 LEVTVDFNE
-2031 TIDVKV
+2031 TKV
-2037 SMASNF
+2037 PVSLASNF
-2043 DGSNQYEK
+2043 DGANKYKKSEK
-2051 AENITKLFGKFNM
+2051 ITEIFGKSNM
-2064 TKEAD
+2064 ADEAK
-2069 FFDKQIFSSSIFQ
+2069 FFDEQIFSSSIFQ
-2082 AYLDTADG
+2082 AYLDTAST
-2090 ATDSTTFATYNA
+2090 AADSATFATYNG
-2102 VLGGIAKG
+2102 VLGAIAKG
-2110 SATDP
+2110 NATDP
-2115 TLKYVNIIDYLKCLN
+2115 TLKDVNIINYLKDFN
-2130 SNESNFAKEILAGQ
+2130 NYDSNLGKELLAGQ
-2144 LDHYMKLNVANI
+2144 LDHYMELNVANI
-2156 NRYTV
+2156 NRYALG

-2182 SFKENNYAKLDENAL
+2182 SFKEGDYAQLKDSNVLD
-2197 NGLSKMINL
+2197 GLSKMINL
-2206 LFDLANSNKAVTYLG
+2206 LFDLVNSNKTVTYLG
-2221 DINDTN
+2221 DINNEN
-2227 RHYVDLVYLGSIYD
+2227 RHYVDLVYLGSLYD
-2241 LLVAKGIYVANTND
+2241 ILAGKGIYVANTND
-2255 MFDIKGNT
+2255 MFDIKGDTNYINT
-2263 NYMDGVSGQVFKY
+2263 NSNQVFMY